1 MQKTVIAC
9 CVGALFAAGTAAA
22 ATHEQ
27 DGKTGIAGEGAA
39 LTVNAQ
45 TDQIGKKPQI
55 IGGWWHYQGQVTTE
69 TNLNHAGATSNLTV
83 SLTNE
88 TQVDEIVGGNYLK
101 MAAALKGK
109 PHTATIGD
117 TNVTINAV
125 KTEYIV
131 AGSKANNAGK
141 GSIVNGNTNLV
152 INDGLIQYEV
162 DETKGAVVG
171 GNYIKAT
178 DKDGG
183 QVSQTNS
190 TVGNTSVTI
199 NGGTVNG
206 SVYGGSYAENYADT
220 DTPHMAL
227 KLTTA
232 NSSLVINGG
241 TFSGYV
247 AAGSGIKGQGTT
259 GTTASTS
266 VTVNAAAGKE
276 ITLQG
281 KPKTDNKD
289 VTTKSILIG
298 GDHVANRGK
307 SVIEGDTSVTVTG
320 EGTITLGDGIVGGS
334 YVAENMMSNAA
345 ASSKEYTASEIKGAT
360 NILVDAAKV
369 TVKDEVIGGTYL
381 RQTVQDTDKDSFVS
395 ATVGSTNLVLK
406 AGTFKSNVIAGG
418 KSNDYTGGLSSDVLG
433 DTSLTITGGTYEA
446 AVLGGGSAKAG
457 QGEDV
462 STKRVV
468 SADVKGTARVN
479 VTGGTLNGIV
489 GGGLSY
495 IYFDNLTDATV
506 KTAVENVSVN
516 ITGGT
521 IKSMNHNSG
530 LDGFG
535 IPATIVGGGVAYS
548 ANTKPNS
555 KAEASV
561 GTVDMTIAGKGVKL
575 SGDIY
580 AGGFAKGVNASS
592 SVNGTRLTIADATL
606 GAAATESTAASTVN
620 VFAGGYAANGATS
633 TVKTSE
639 VTIANSKIFG
649 NVYGGGNKADA
660 QSNVTVENSVI
671 TLDGADVTGI
681 VSTESF
687 ESSVNAALMR
697 LAEADTGAG
706 DAEANK
712 TQRTINLINSKMGT
726 LQISA
731 KQDTETSLYL
741 EGSNTVGAIT
751 GGKASEIVFDGTG
764 TPAGEAILTLT
775 TEDATFDMSG
785 DKDIVARNVAS
796 GTLLVDGKYKTA
808 AETTVTLEN
817 AFGDV
822 VYDLGKDDI
831 NSTDLLLT
839 DAGIVIG
846 TGDTAQTIGASS
858 VKVSESSKTL
868 AEAQLGSVAFVT
880 QGAEFVAD
888 EGMRSIRAAAKEGSF
903 TAFGAMAGG
912 YNRYETGSHVDVEGF
927 SLAVGTAGRINNL
940 TLAGFVEAGWASSE
954 SHVAS
959 TEADA
964 DHDYYG
970 VGAAMRYDFQSPF
983 YLDGAVRLGQISTEF
998 DGSYGTG
1005 TAKYDADGLYA
1016 TAHIGAG
1023 YVFDLTPDVK
1033 LDAYCRYLL
1042 SYVEGDDVTL
1052 ESDAKERFSMDDT
1065 TTHAVRLGARL
1076 EGAFQTF
1083 DWYAGLAYEHVFD
1096 GKAEGELKFAGA
1108 TAALDAPSLKGDS
1121 AIVDLGFTMK
1131 PEANGPWTIGVGLK
1145 GYAGDRRGGTGSV
1158 NVLYTF

>member
-9 CVGALFAAGTAAA
+9 CVGALFAAGTAVA
-22 ATHEQ
+22 ATHTLG
-27 DGKTGIAGEGAA
+27 DKVGIAGEGSA
-39 LTVNAQ
+39 LTVNTQ
-45 TDQIGKKPQI
+45 TQKVTDKSQL
-55 IGGWWHYQGQVTTE
+55 IGGWWHYTDLVTAE
-69 TNLNHAGATSNLTV
+69 TDLNHAGTTSDLTV
-83 SLTNE
+83 DLTNN
-88 TQVDEIVGGNYLK
+88 TQVDEIVGGNYIK
-101 MAAALKGK
+101 QPKGLTDK
-109 PHTATIGD
+109 THEATIGD
-117 TNVTINAV
+117 TKLTVKAV

-131 AGSKANNAGK
+131 AGSKANNTGK
-141 GSIVNGNTNLV
+141 GSIVNGNTTLV
-152 INDGLIQYEV
+152 IEDGIIQYEA
-162 DETKGAVVG
+162 DPSKGAVVG
-171 GNYIKAT
+171 GNYIKSSSPSA
-178 DKDGG
+178 GM
-183 QVSQTNS
+183 VSQTNS
-190 TVGNTSVTI
+190 TVGDTSVTI
-199 NGGTVNG
+199 NGGTFGG
-206 SVYGGSYAENYADT
+206 SVYGSSFAENYAHV
-220 DTPHMAL
+220 DTPDMQL
-227 KLTTA
+227 KLTTG
-232 NSSLVINGG
+232 NSSLQINGG
-241 TFSGYV
+241 TYNGHV
-247 AAGSGIKGQGTT
+247 VAGSGVTGQGTSS
-259 GTTASTS
+259 TAQSAA
-266 VTVNAAAGKE
+266 VTINAAKNKTV
-276 ITLQG
+276 TLG
-281 KPKTDNKD
+281 NN
-289 VTTKSILIG
+289 SILIG
-298 GDHVANRGK
+298 GDYLANRGK
-307 SVIEGDTSVTVTG
+307 SEIEGNTSVTVTG
-320 EGTITLGDGIVGGS
+320 EGTITLGKGIVGGS
-334 YVAENMMSNAA
+334 YVAENMRGNAA
-345 ASSKEYTASEIKGAT
+345 ASGGKYTASEIKGTT
-360 NILVDAAKV
+360 NILVDAANV

-381 RQTVQDTDKDSFVS
+381 RQTVKDTDKDSFVS
-395 ATVGSTNLVLK
+395 ATVGSTNLILK

-418 KSNDYTGGLSSDVLG
+418 KSNDYTGSLSSDVLG
-433 DTSLTITGGTYEA
+433 DTSLNITGGTYEA

-457 QGEDV
+457 QGDA
-462 STKRVV
+462 SNKRDV
-468 SADVKGTARVN
+468 SADVMGTARVN

-495 IYFDNLTDATV
+495 LYTSSALTDAVVT
-506 KTAVENVSVN
+506 THVENVATN

-521 IKSMNHNSG
+521 INTMDHNSG

-535 IPATIVGGGVAYS
+535 IPASVVGGGVAYS
-548 ANTKPNS
+548 KSTVTTNKV
-555 KAEASV
+555 EATV
-561 GTVDMTIAGKGVKL
+561 GNVDMTIAGKGVKL

-580 AGGFAKGVNASS
+580 A
-592 SVNGTRLTIADATL
+592 
-606 GAAATESTAASTVN
+606 
-620 VFAGGYAANGATS
+620 
-633 TVKTSE
+633 
-639 VTIANSKIFG
+639 
-649 NVYGGGNKADA
+649 GGNKADA

-687 ESSVNAALMR
+687 EPSVNAALMR

-741 EGSNTVGAIT
+741 VGSNTVGEIT

-775 TEDATFDMSG
+775 KEGASFDMSG

-822 VYDLGKDDI
+822 VYDLGKDAID
-831 NSTDLLLT
+831 STDLLLT

-846 TGDTAQTIGASS
+846 TGDKAQTIGASS

-868 AEAQLGSVAFVT
+868 AEAQLGSVALVT

-1033 LDAYCRYLL
+1033 LDAYGRYLL

-1131 PEANGPWTIGVGLK
+1131 PETNGPWTIGVGLK

>member
-1 MQKTVIAC
+1 M
-9 CVGALFAAGTAAA
+9 
-22 ATHEQ
+22 
-27 DGKTGIAGEGAA
+27 
-39 LTVNAQ
+39 
-45 TDQIGKKPQI
+45 
-55 IGGWWHYQGQVTTE
+55 
-69 TNLNHAGATSNLTV
+69 
-83 SLTNE
+83 
-88 TQVDEIVGGNYLK
+88 GGNYIK
-101 MAAALKGK
+101 QPKGLTDK
-109 PHTATIGD
+109 THEATIGD
-117 TNVTINAV
+117 TKLTVKAV

-131 AGSKANNAGK
+131 AGSKANNTGK
-141 GSIVNGNTNLV
+141 GSIVNGNTTLV
-152 INDGLIQYEV
+152 IEDGIIQYEAAPS
-162 DETKGAVVG
+162 KGAVVG
-171 GNYIKAT
+171 GNYIKASSPSA
-178 DKDGG
+178 GM
-183 QVSQTNS
+183 VSQTNS
-190 TVGNTSVTI
+190 TVGDTSVTI
-199 NGGTVNG
+199 NGGTFGG
-206 SVYGGSYAENYADT
+206 SVYGSSFAENYAHV
-220 DTPHMAL
+220 DTPDMQL
-227 KLTTA
+227 KLTTG
-232 NSSLVINGG
+232 NSSLQINGG
-241 TFSGYV
+241 TYNGHV
-247 AAGSGIKGQGTT
+247 VAGSGVTGQGTSS
-259 GTTASTS
+259 TAQSAA
-266 VTVNAAAGKE
+266 VTINAAKNKTV
-276 ITLQG
+276 TLG
-281 KPKTDNKD
+281 NN
-289 VTTKSILIG
+289 SILIG
-298 GDHVANRGK
+298 GDYLANRGK
-307 SVIEGDTSVTVTG
+307 SEIEGNTSVTVTG
-320 EGTITLGDGIVGGS
+320 EGTITLGKGIVGGS
-334 YVAENMMSNAA
+334 YVAENMRGNAA
-345 ASSKEYTASEIKGAT
+345 ASGGKYTASEIKGTT
-360 NILVDAAKV
+360 NILVDAANV

-381 RQTVQDTDKDSFVS
+381 RQTVKDTDKDSFVS
-395 ATVGSTNLVLK
+395 ATVGSTNLILK

-418 KSNDYTGGLSSDVLG
+418 KSNDYTGSLSSDVLG
-433 DTSLTITGGTYEA
+433 DTSLNI
-446 AVLGGGSAKAG
+446 
-457 QGEDV
+457 
-462 STKRVV
+462 
-468 SADVKGTARVN
+468 
-479 VTGGTLNGIV
+479 TGGTLNGIV

-495 IYFDNLTDATV
+495 LYTSSALTDAVVT
-506 KTAVENVSVN
+506 THVENVAAN

-521 IKSMNHNSG
+521 INTMDHNSG

-535 IPATIVGGGVAYS
+535 IPASVVGGGVAYS
-548 ANTKPNS
+548 KSTVTTNKV
-555 KAEASV
+555 EATV
-561 GTVDMTIAGKGVKL
+561 GNVDMTIAGKGVKL

-580 AGGFAKGVNASS
+580 AGGFAHGAKTAA
-592 SVNGTRLTIADATL
+592 SVNSTRLTIADATL
-606 GAAATESTAASTVN
+606 GAADSQVN
-620 VFAGGYAANGATS
+620 VFAGGYAALGATS

-687 ESSVNAALMR
+687 EPSVNAALMR

-741 EGSNTVGAIT
+741 VGSNTVGAIT

-775 TEDATFDMSG
+775 KEGASFDMSG

-808 AETTVTLEN
+808 SETTVTLEN

-822 VYDLGKDDI
+822 VYDLGKDAID
-831 NSTDLLLT
+831 STDLLLT

-846 TGDTAQTIGASS
+846 TGDKAQTIGASS

-868 AEAQLGSVAFVT
+868 AEAQLGSVALVT

-1033 LDAYCRYLL
+1033 LDAYGRYLL

-1096 GKAEGELKFAGA
+1096 GEAEGELKFAGA

-1131 PEANGPWTIGVGLK
+1131 PEANGP
-1145 GYAGDRRGGTGSV
+1145 
-1158 NVLYTF
+1158 

>member
-1 MQKTVIAC
+1 M
-9 CVGALFAAGTAAA
+9 
-22 ATHEQ
+22 
-27 DGKTGIAGEGAA
+27 
-39 LTVNAQ
+39 
-45 TDQIGKKPQI
+45 
-55 IGGWWHYQGQVTTE
+55 
-69 TNLNHAGATSNLTV
+69 
-83 SLTNE
+83 
-88 TQVDEIVGGNYLK
+88 GGNYIK
-101 MAAALKGK
+101 QPKGLTDK
-109 PHTATIGD
+109 THEATIGD
-117 TNVTINAV
+117 TKLTVKAV

-131 AGSKANNAGK
+131 AGSKANNTGK
-141 GSIVNGNTNLV
+141 GSIVNGNTTLV
-152 INDGLIQYEV
+152 IEDGIIQYEA
-162 DETKGAVVG
+162 DPSKGAVVG
-171 GNYIKAT
+171 GNYIKASSPSA
-178 DKDGG
+178 GM
-183 QVSQTNS
+183 VSQTNS
-190 TVGNTSVTI
+190 TVGDTSVTI
-199 NGGTVNG
+199 NGGTFGG
-206 SVYGGSYAENYADT
+206 SVYGSSFAENYAHV
-220 DTPHMAL
+220 DTPDMQL
-227 KLTTA
+227 KLTTG
-232 NSSLVINGG
+232 NSSLQINGG
-241 TFSGYV
+241 TYNGHV
-247 AAGSGIKGQGTT
+247 VAGSGVTGQGTSS
-259 GTTASTS
+259 TAQSAA
-266 VTVNAAAGKE
+266 VTINAAKNKTV
-276 ITLQG
+276 TLG
-281 KPKTDNKD
+281 NN
-289 VTTKSILIG
+289 SILIG
-298 GDHVANRGK
+298 GDYLANRGK
-307 SVIEGDTSVTVTG
+307 SEIEGNTSVTVTG
-320 EGTITLGDGIVGGS
+320 EGTITLGKGIVGGS
-334 YVAENMMSNAA
+334 YVAENMRGNAA
-345 ASSKEYTASEIKGAT
+345 ASGGKYTASEIKGTT
-360 NILVDAAKV
+360 NILVDAANV

-381 RQTVQDTDKDSFVS
+381 RQTVKDTDKDSFVS
-395 ATVGSTNLVLK
+395 ATVGSTNLILK

-418 KSNDYTGGLSSDVLG
+418 KSNDYTGSLSSDVLG
-433 DTSLTITGGTYEA
+433 DTSLNI
-446 AVLGGGSAKAG
+446 
-457 QGEDV
+457 
-462 STKRVV
+462 
-468 SADVKGTARVN
+468 
-479 VTGGTLNGIV
+479 TGGTLNGI

-495 IYFDNLTDATV
+495 LYTSSALTDAVVT
-506 KTAVENVSVN
+506 THVENVAAN

-521 IKSMNHNSG
+521 INTMDHNSG

-535 IPATIVGGGVAYS
+535 IPASVVGGGVAYS
-548 ANTKPNS
+548 KSTVTTNKV
-555 KAEASV
+555 EATV
-561 GTVDMTIAGKGVKL
+561 GNVDMTIAGKGVKL

-580 AGGFAKGVNASS
+580 AGGFAHGAKTAA
-592 SVNGTRLTIADATL
+592 SVNSTRLTIADATL
-606 GAAATESTAASTVN
+606 GAADFQVN
-620 VFAGGYAANGATS
+620 VFAGGYAALGATS

-687 ESSVNAALMR
+687 EPSVNAALMR

-741 EGSNTVGAIT
+741 VGSNTVGEIT

-775 TEDATFDMSG
+775 KEGASFDMSG

-822 VYDLGKDDI
+822 VYDLGKDAID
-831 NSTDLLLT
+831 STDLLLT

-846 TGDTAQTIGASS
+846 TGDKAQTIGASS

-868 AEAQLGSVAFVT
+868 AEAQLGSVALVT

-1033 LDAYCRYLL
+1033 LDAYGRYLL

>member
-9 CVGALFAAGTAAA
+9 CVGALFAAGTAVA
-22 ATHEQ
+22 ATHTLG
-27 DGKTGIAGEGAA
+27 DKVGIAGEGSA
-39 LTVNAQ
+39 LTVNTQ
-45 TDQIGKKPQI
+45 TQKVTDKSQL
-55 IGGWWHYQGQVTTE
+55 IGGWWHYTDLVTAE
-69 TNLNHAGATSNLTV
+69 TDLNHAGTTSDLTV
-83 SLTNE
+83 DLTNN
-88 TQVDEIVGGNYLK
+88 TQVDEIVGGNYIK
-101 MAAALKGK
+101 QPKGLTDK
-109 PHTATIGD
+109 THEATIGD
-117 TNVTINAV
+117 TKLTVKAV

-131 AGSKANNAGK
+131 AGSKANNTGK
-141 GSIVNGNTNLV
+141 GSIVNGNTTLV
-152 INDGLIQYEV
+152 IEDGIIQYEA
-162 DETKGAVVG
+162 DPSKGAVVG
-171 GNYIKAT
+171 GNYIKSSSPSA
-178 DKDGG
+178 GM
-183 QVSQTNS
+183 VSQTNS
-190 TVGNTSVTI
+190 TVGDTSVTI
-199 NGGTVNG
+199 NGGTFGG
-206 SVYGGSYAENYADT
+206 SVYGSSFAENYAHV
-220 DTPHMAL
+220 DTPDMQL
-227 KLTTA
+227 KLTTG
-232 NSSLVINGG
+232 NSSLQINGG
-241 TFSGYV
+241 TYNGHV
-247 AAGSGIKGQGTT
+247 VAGSGVTGQGTSS
-259 GTTASTS
+259 TAQSAA
-266 VTVNAAAGKE
+266 VTINAAKNKTV
-276 ITLQG
+276 TLG
-281 KPKTDNKD
+281 NN
-289 VTTKSILIG
+289 SILIG
-298 GDHVANRGK
+298 GDYLANRGK
-307 SVIEGDTSVTVTG
+307 SEIEGNTSVTVTG
-320 EGTITLGDGIVGGS
+320 EGTITLGKGIVGGS
-334 YVAENMMSNAA
+334 YVAENMRGNAA
-345 ASSKEYTASEIKGAT
+345 ASGGKYTASEIKGTT
-360 NILVDAAKV
+360 NILVDAANV

-381 RQTVQDTDKDSFVS
+381 RQTVKDTDKDSFVS
-395 ATVGSTNLVLK
+395 ATVGSTNLILK

-418 KSNDYTGGLSSDVLG
+418 KSNDYTGSLSSDVLG
-433 DTSLTITGGTYEA
+433 DTSLNITGGTYEA

-457 QGEDV
+457 QGDA
-462 STKRVV
+462 SNKRDV
-468 SADVKGTARVN
+468 SADVMGTAH
-479 VTGGTLNGIV
+479 
-489 GGGLSY
+489 
-495 IYFDNLTDATV
+495 
-506 KTAVENVSVN
+506 VENVAAN

-521 IKSMNHNSG
+521 INTMDHNSG

-535 IPATIVGGGVAYS
+535 IPASVVGGGVAYS
-548 ANTKPNS
+548 KSTVTTNKV
-555 KAEASV
+555 EATV
-561 GTVDMTIAGKGVKL
+561 GNVDMTIAGKGVKL

-580 AGGFAKGVNASS
+580 AGGFAHGAKTAA
-592 SVNGTRLTIADATL
+592 SVNSTRLTIADATL
-606 GAAATESTAASTVN
+606 GAADFQVN
-620 VFAGGYAANGATS
+620 VFAGGYAALGATS

-687 ESSVNAALMR
+687 EPSVNAALMR

-741 EGSNTVGAIT
+741 VGSNTVGEIT

-775 TEDATFDMSG
+775 KEGASFDMSG

-822 VYDLGKDDI
+822 VYDLGKDAID
-831 NSTDLLLT
+831 STDLLLT

-846 TGDTAQTIGASS
+846 TGDKAQTIGASS

-868 AEAQLGSVAFVT
+868 SEAQLGSVALVT

-1033 LDAYCRYLL
+1033 LDAYGRYLL

-1108 TAALDAPSLKGDS
+1108 TAALDAPSLKDDS

>member
-1 MQKTVIAC
+1 M
-9 CVGALFAAGTAAA
+9 
-22 ATHEQ
+22 
-27 DGKTGIAGEGAA
+27 
-39 LTVNAQ
+39 
-45 TDQIGKKPQI
+45 
-55 IGGWWHYQGQVTTE
+55 
-69 TNLNHAGATSNLTV
+69 
-83 SLTNE
+83 
-88 TQVDEIVGGNYLK
+88 GGNYIK
-101 MAAALKGK
+101 QPKGLTDK
-109 PHTATIGD
+109 THEATIGD
-117 TNVTINAV
+117 TKLTVKAV

-131 AGSKANNAGK
+131 AGSKANNTGK
-141 GSIVNGNTNLV
+141 GSIVNGNTTLV
-152 INDGLIQYEV
+152 IEDGIIQYEAAPS
-162 DETKGAVVG
+162 KGAVVG
-171 GNYIKAT
+171 GNYIKASSPSA
-178 DKDGG
+178 GM
-183 QVSQTNS
+183 VSQTNS
-190 TVGNTSVTI
+190 TVGDTSVTI
-199 NGGTVNG
+199 NGGTFGG
-206 SVYGGSYAENYADT
+206 SVYGSSFAENYAHV
-220 DTPHMAL
+220 DTPDMQL
-227 KLTTA
+227 KLTTG
-232 NSSLVINGG
+232 NSSLQINGG
-241 TFSGYV
+241 TYNGHV
-247 AAGSGIKGQGTT
+247 VAGSGVTGQGTSS
-259 GTTASTS
+259 TAQSAA
-266 VTVNAAAGKE
+266 VTINAAKNKTV
-276 ITLQG
+276 TLG
-281 KPKTDNKD
+281 NN
-289 VTTKSILIG
+289 SILIG
-298 GDHVANRGK
+298 GDYLANRGK
-307 SVIEGDTSVTVTG
+307 SEIEGNTSVTVTG
-320 EGTITLGDGIVGGS
+320 EGTITLGKGIVGGS
-334 YVAENMMSNAA
+334 YVAENMRGNAA
-345 ASSKEYTASEIKGAT
+345 ASGGKYTASEIKGTT
-360 NILVDAAKV
+360 NILVDAANV

-381 RQTVQDTDKDSFVS
+381 RQTVKDTDKDSFVS
-395 ATVGSTNLVLK
+395 ATVGSTNLILK
-406 AGTFKSNVIAGG
+406 AGTFKANVIAGG
-418 KSNDYTGGLSSDVLG
+418 KSNDYTGSLSSDVLG
-433 DTSLTITGGTYEA
+433 DTSLNI
-446 AVLGGGSAKAG
+446 
-457 QGEDV
+457 
-462 STKRVV
+462 
-468 SADVKGTARVN
+468 
-479 VTGGTLNGIV
+479 TGGTLNGIV

-495 IYFDNLTDATV
+495 LYTSSALTDAVVT
-506 KTAVENVSVN
+506 THVENVAAN

-521 IKSMNHNSG
+521 INTMDHNSG

-535 IPATIVGGGVAYS
+535 IPASVVGGGVAYS
-548 ANTKPNS
+548 KSTVTTNKV
-555 KAEASV
+555 EATV
-561 GTVDMTIAGKGVKL
+561 GNVDMTIAGKGVKL

-580 AGGFAKGVNASS
+580 AGGFAHGAKTAA
-592 SVNGTRLTIADATL
+592 SVNSTRLTIADATL
-606 GAAATESTAASTVN
+606 GAADSQVN
-620 VFAGGYAANGATS
+620 VFAGGYAALGATS

-687 ESSVNAALMR
+687 EPSVNAALMR

-741 EGSNTVGAIT
+741 VGSNTVGEIT

-775 TEDATFDMSG
+775 KEGASFDMSG

-822 VYDLGKDDI
+822 VYDLGKDAID
-831 NSTDLLLT
+831 STDLLLT

-846 TGDTAQTIGASS
+846 TGDKAQTIGASS

-868 AEAQLGSVAFVT
+868 AEAQLGSVALVT

-964 DHDYYG
+964 AHDYYG

-1033 LDAYCRYLL
+1033 LDAYGRYLL

-1096 GKAEGELKFAGA
+1096 GKAKGELKFAGA
-1108 TAALDAPSLKGDS
+1108 TAALDAPSLKDDS

>member
-9 CVGALFAAGTAAA
+9 CVGALFAAGTAVA
-22 ATHEQ
+22 ATHTLG
-27 DGKTGIAGEGAA
+27 DKVGIAGEGSA
-39 LTVNAQ
+39 LTVNTQ
-45 TDQIGKKPQI
+45 TQKVTDKSQL
-55 IGGWWHYQGQVTTE
+55 IGGWWHYTDLVTAE
-69 TNLNHAGATSNLTV
+69 TDLNHAGTTSDLTV
-83 SLTNE
+83 DLTNN
-88 TQVDEIVGGNYLK
+88 TQVDEIVGGNYIKQPTGLADK
-101 MAAALKGK
+101 A
-109 PHTATIGD
+109 HEATIGD
-117 TNVTINAV
+117 TKLTVKAV

-131 AGSKANNAGK
+131 AGSKANNTGK
-141 GSIVNGNTNLV
+141 GSIVNGNTTLV
-152 INDGLIQYEV
+152 IEDGIIQYEA
-162 DETKGAVVG
+162 DPSKGAVVG
-171 GNYIKAT
+171 GNYIKASSPSV
-178 DKDGG
+178 GM
-183 QVSQTNS
+183 VSQTNS
-190 TVGNTSVTI
+190 TVGDTSVTI
-199 NGGTVNG
+199 NGGTFGG
-206 SVYGGSYAENYADT
+206 SVYGGSFAENYAYVE
-220 DTPHMAL
+220 TPDMLL
-227 KLTTA
+227 KLTTG
-232 NSSLVINGG
+232 NSSLLINNG
-241 TFSGYV
+241 TYNGHV
-247 AAGSGIKGQGTT
+247 VAGSGVTGQGTSS
-259 GTTASTS
+259 TAQSTA
-266 VTVNAAAGKE
+266 VTINAAKDKTVTLGK
-276 ITLQG
+276 
-281 KPKTDNKD
+281 D
-289 VTTKSILIG
+289 SILIG
-298 GDHVANRGK
+298 GDYIANRGN
-307 SVIEGDTSVTVTG
+307 SVIEGNTSVTVTG
-320 EGTITLGDGIVGGS
+320 EGTITLGKGIVGGS
-334 YVAENMMSNAA
+334 YVAENMRGNAA
-345 ASSKEYTASEIKGAT
+345 ASGGKYTASEIKGTT
-360 NILVDAAKV
+360 NILVDAANV
-369 TVKDEVIGGTYL
+369 TVNDEVIGGTYL
-381 RQTVQDTDKDSFVS
+381 RQTVKDTDEDSFVS
-395 ATVGSTNLVLK
+395 ATVGSTNLILK

-418 KSNDYTGGLSSDVLG
+418 KSNDYTGGLSSGVLG

-457 QGEDV
+457 QADANN
-462 STKRVV
+462 KRVV
-468 SADVKGTARVN
+468 SANVNGTARVN

-489 GGGLSY
+489 GDGLSY

-506 KTAVENVSVN
+506 KTAVENISIN

-521 IKSMNHNSG
+521 IESMNHNSG

-575 SGDIY
+575 SGNIY

-606 GAAATESTAASTVN
+606 GAENSKVN

-660 QSNVTVENSVI
+660 LSNVTVENSVI

-681 VSTESF
+681 VSTESL
-687 ESSVNAALMR
+687 EPSINAALMR

-741 EGSNTVGAIT
+741 EGSNTVGEIT
-751 GGKASEIVFDGTG
+751 GGQASEIVFDGTG
-764 TPAGEAILTLT
+764 TSAGGAILTLT
-775 TEDATFDMSG
+775 KEGASFDMSG

-796 GTLLVDGKYKTA
+796 GTLLVDGKYTTA

-822 VYDLGKDDI
+822 VYDLGKVAID
-831 NSTDLLLT
+831 SADLLLT

-868 AEAQLGSVAFVT
+868 AEAQLGSVDFVT

-1023 YVFDLTPDVK
+1023 YLFDLTPGVK
-1033 LDAYCRYLL
+1033 LDAYGRYLL

>member
-1 MQKTVIAC
+1 M
-9 CVGALFAAGTAAA
+9 
-22 ATHEQ
+22 
-27 DGKTGIAGEGAA
+27 
-39 LTVNAQ
+39 
-45 TDQIGKKPQI
+45 
-55 IGGWWHYQGQVTTE
+55 
-69 TNLNHAGATSNLTV
+69 
-83 SLTNE
+83 
-88 TQVDEIVGGNYLK
+88 GGNYIK
-101 MAAALKGK
+101 QPKGLTDK
-109 PHTATIGD
+109 THEATIGD
-117 TNVTINAV
+117 TKLTVKAV

-131 AGSKANNAGK
+131 AGSKANNTGK
-141 GSIVNGNTNLV
+141 GSIVNGNTTLV
-152 INDGLIQYEV
+152 IEDGIIQYEA
-162 DETKGAVVG
+162 DPSKGAVVG
-171 GNYIKAT
+171 GNYIKASSPSA
-178 DKDGG
+178 GM
-183 QVSQTNS
+183 VSQTNS
-190 TVGNTSVTI
+190 TVGDTSVTI
-199 NGGTVNG
+199 NGGTFGG
-206 SVYGGSYAENYADT
+206 SVYGSSFAENYAHV
-220 DTPHMAL
+220 DTPDMQL
-227 KLTTA
+227 KLTTG
-232 NSSLVINGG
+232 NSSLQINGG
-241 TFSGYV
+241 TYNGHV
-247 AAGSGIKGQGTT
+247 VAGSGVTGQGTSS
-259 GTTASTS
+259 TAQSAA
-266 VTVNAAAGKE
+266 VTINAAKNKTV
-276 ITLQG
+276 TLG
-281 KPKTDNKD
+281 NN
-289 VTTKSILIG
+289 SILIG
-298 GDHVANRGK
+298 GDYLANRGK
-307 SVIEGDTSVTVTG
+307 SEIEGNTSVTVTG
-320 EGTITLGDGIVGGS
+320 EGTITLGKGIVGGS
-334 YVAENMMSNAA
+334 YVAENMRGNAA
-345 ASSKEYTASEIKGAT
+345 ASGGKYTASEIKGTT
-360 NILVDAAKV
+360 NILVDAANV

-381 RQTVQDTDKDSFVS
+381 RQTVKDTDKDSFVS
-395 ATVGSTNLVLK
+395 ATVGSTNLILK

-418 KSNDYTGGLSSDVLG
+418 KSNDYTGSLSSDVLG
-433 DTSLTITGGTYEA
+433 DTSLNI
-446 AVLGGGSAKAG
+446 
-457 QGEDV
+457 
-462 STKRVV
+462 
-468 SADVKGTARVN
+468 
-479 VTGGTLNGIV
+479 TGGTLNGI

-495 IYFDNLTDATV
+495 LYTSSALTDAVVT
-506 KTAVENVSVN
+506 THVENVAAN
-516 ITGGT
+516 ITSGT
-521 IKSMNHNSG
+521 INTMDHNSG

-535 IPATIVGGGVAYS
+535 IPASVVGGGVAYS
-548 ANTKPNS
+548 KSTVTTNKV
-555 KAEASV
+555 EATV
-561 GTVDMTIAGKGVKL
+561 GNVDMTIAGKGVKL

-580 AGGFAKGVNASS
+580 AGGFAHGAKTAA
-592 SVNGTRLTIADATL
+592 SVNSTRLTIADATL
-606 GAAATESTAASTVN
+606 GAADFQVN
-620 VFAGGYAANGATS
+620 VFAGGYAALGATS

-687 ESSVNAALMR
+687 EPSVNAALMR

-741 EGSNTVGAIT
+741 VGSNTVGEIT

-775 TEDATFDMSG
+775 KEGASFDMSG

-822 VYDLGKDDI
+822 VYDLGKDAID
-831 NSTDLLLT
+831 STDLLLT

-846 TGDTAQTIGASS
+846 TGDKAQTIGASS

-868 AEAQLGSVAFVT
+868 AEAQLGSVALVT

-1033 LDAYCRYLL
+1033 LDAYGRYLL

-1096 GKAEGELKFAGA
+1096 GKAKGELKFAGA
-1108 TAALDAPSLKGDS
+1108 TAALDAPSLKDDS

>member
-1 MQKTVIAC
+1 M
-9 CVGALFAAGTAAA
+9 
-22 ATHEQ
+22 
-27 DGKTGIAGEGAA
+27 
-39 LTVNAQ
+39 
-45 TDQIGKKPQI
+45 
-55 IGGWWHYQGQVTTE
+55 
-69 TNLNHAGATSNLTV
+69 
-83 SLTNE
+83 
-88 TQVDEIVGGNYLK
+88 GGNYIK
-101 MAAALKGK
+101 QSKGLTDK
-109 PHTATIGD
+109 THEATIGD
-117 TNVTINAV
+117 TKLTVKAV

-131 AGSKANNAGK
+131 AGSKANNTGK
-141 GSIVNGNTNLV
+141 GSIVNGNTTLV
-152 INDGLIQYEV
+152 IEDGIIQYEA
-162 DETKGAVVG
+162 DPSKGAVVG
-171 GNYIKAT
+171 GNYIKASSPSA
-178 DKDGG
+178 GM
-183 QVSQTNS
+183 VSQTNS
-190 TVGNTSVTI
+190 TVGDTSVTI
-199 NGGTVNG
+199 NGGTFGG
-206 SVYGGSYAENYADT
+206 SVYGSSFAENYAHV
-220 DTPHMAL
+220 DTPDMQL
-227 KLTTA
+227 KLTTG
-232 NSSLVINGG
+232 NSSLQINGG
-241 TFSGYV
+241 TYNGHV
-247 AAGSGIKGQGTT
+247 VAGSGVTGQGTSS
-259 GTTASTS
+259 TAQSAA
-266 VTVNAAAGKE
+266 VTINAAKNKTV
-276 ITLQG
+276 TLG
-281 KPKTDNKD
+281 NN
-289 VTTKSILIG
+289 SILIG
-298 GDHVANRGK
+298 GDYLANRGK
-307 SVIEGDTSVTVTG
+307 SEIEGNTSVTVTG
-320 EGTITLGDGIVGGS
+320 EGTITLGKGIVGGS
-334 YVAENMMSNAA
+334 YVAENMRGNAA
-345 ASSKEYTASEIKGAT
+345 ASGGKYTASEIKGTT
-360 NILVDAAKV
+360 NILVDAANV

-381 RQTVQDTDKDSFVS
+381 RQTVKDTDKDSFVS
-395 ATVGSTNLVLK
+395 ATVGSTNLILK

-418 KSNDYTGGLSSDVLG
+418 KSNDYTGSLSSDVLG
-433 DTSLTITGGTYEA
+433 DTSLNI
-446 AVLGGGSAKAG
+446 
-457 QGEDV
+457 
-462 STKRVV
+462 
-468 SADVKGTARVN
+468 
-479 VTGGTLNGIV
+479 TGGTLNGIV

-495 IYFDNLTDATV
+495 LYTSSALTDAVVT
-506 KTAVENVSVN
+506 THVENVAAN

-521 IKSMNHNSG
+521 INTMDHNSG

-535 IPATIVGGGVAYS
+535 IPASVVGGGVAYS
-548 ANTKPNS
+548 KSTVTTNKV
-555 KAEASV
+555 EATV
-561 GTVDMTIAGKGVKL
+561 GNVDMTIAGKGVKL

-580 AGGFAKGVNASS
+580 AGGFAHGAKTAA
-592 SVNGTRLTIADATL
+592 SVNSTRLTIADATL
-606 GAAATESTAASTVN
+606 GAADFQVN
-620 VFAGGYAANGATS
+620 VFAGGYAALGATS

-687 ESSVNAALMR
+687 EPSVNAALMR

-741 EGSNTVGAIT
+741 VGSNTVGEIT

-775 TEDATFDMSG
+775 KEGASFDMSG

-822 VYDLGKDDI
+822 VYDLGKDAID
-831 NSTDLLLT
+831 STDLLLT

-846 TGDTAQTIGASS
+846 TGDKAQTIGASS

-868 AEAQLGSVAFVT
+868 AEAQLGSVALVT

-1033 LDAYCRYLL
+1033 LDAYGRYLL

-1096 GKAEGELKFAGA
+1096 GKAKGELKFAGA
-1108 TAALDAPSLKGDS
+1108 TAALDAPSLKDDS

>member
-22 ATHEQ
+22 ATHDQ
-27 DGKTGIAGEGAA
+27 DGKTGIAGEGSA

-45 TDQIGKKPQI
+45 TPQVGENTQI
-55 IGGWWHYQGQVTTE
+55 IGGWWHYQGQVTAE
-69 TNLNHAGATSNLTV
+69 TDLNHAGSTSDLTV
-83 SLTNE
+83 DLTNE
-88 TQVDEIVGGNYLK
+88 KQVDEIVGGNYIKQPTGLADK
-101 MAAALKGK
+101 T
-109 PHTATIGD
+109 HEATIGD
-117 TNVTINAV
+117 TKLTVRAV
-125 KTEYIV
+125 KAEYIV
-131 AGSKANNAGK
+131 AGSKANNMGK
-141 GSIVNGNTNLV
+141 GSIVNGITTLV
-152 INDGLIQYEV
+152 IEDVFIEYAA
-162 DETKGAVVG
+162 DPSKGAVVG
-171 GNYIKAT
+171 GNYIKASSPSA
-178 DKDGG
+178 GM
-183 QVSQTNS
+183 VSQTNS
-190 TVGNTSVTI
+190 TVGDTSVTI
-199 NGGTVNG
+199 NGGTVKG
-206 SVYGGSYAENYADT
+206 SVYGGSFAENYAHVE
-220 DTPHMAL
+220 TPDMQL
-227 KLTTA
+227 KLTTG
-232 NSSLVINGG
+232 NSSLQINGG
-241 TFSGYV
+241 TYNGHV
-247 AAGSGIKGQGTT
+247 VAGSGVTGQGTSS
-259 GTTASTS
+259 TAQSAA
-266 VTVNAAAGKE
+266 VTINAAKNKTV
-276 ITLQG
+276 TLG
-281 KPKTDNKD
+281 NN
-289 VTTKSILIG
+289 SILIG
-298 GDHVANRGK
+298 GDYLANRGK
-307 SVIEGDTSVTVTG
+307 SEIEGNTSVTVTG
-320 EGTITLGDGIVGGS
+320 EGTITLGKGTVGGR
-334 YVAENMMSNAA
+334 YVAENMRGTGG
-345 ASSKEYTASEIKGAT
+345 KYTASEIKGTT
-360 NILVDAAKV
+360 NILVDAANV
-369 TVKDEVIGGTYL
+369 TVNDEVIGGTYL
-381 RQTVQDTDKDSFVS
+381 RQTVKDTDKDSFVS
-395 ATVGSTNLVLK
+395 ATVGSTNLILK

-489 GGGLSY
+489 GGALSY

-521 IKSMNHNSG
+521 IESMNHNSG

-687 ESSVNAALMR
+687 EPSVNAALMR

-751 GGKASEIVFDGTG
+751 GGQASEIVFDGTG

-775 TEDATFDMSG
+775 KEGASFDMSG

-808 AETTVTLEN
+808 AETTVPLEN

-822 VYDLGKDDI
+822 VYDLGKGAID
-831 NSTDLLLT
+831 STDLLLT

-983 YLDGAVRLGQISTEF
+983 YLDGAVRLGQISTKF

-1033 LDAYCRYLL
+1033 VDAYGRYLL

>member
-1 MQKTVIAC
+1 M
-9 CVGALFAAGTAAA
+9 
-22 ATHEQ
+22 
-27 DGKTGIAGEGAA
+27 
-39 LTVNAQ
+39 
-45 TDQIGKKPQI
+45 
-55 IGGWWHYQGQVTTE
+55 
-69 TNLNHAGATSNLTV
+69 
-83 SLTNE
+83 
-88 TQVDEIVGGNYLK
+88 GGNYIK
-101 MAAALKGK
+101 QPKGLTDK
-109 PHTATIGD
+109 THEATIGD
-117 TNVTINAV
+117 TKLTVKAV

-131 AGSKANNAGK
+131 AGSKANNTGK
-141 GSIVNGNTNLV
+141 GSIVNGNTTLV
-152 INDGLIQYEV
+152 IEDGIIQYEA
-162 DETKGAVVG
+162 DPSKGAVVG
-171 GNYIKAT
+171 GNYIKASSPSA
-178 DKDGG
+178 GM
-183 QVSQTNS
+183 VSQTNS
-190 TVGNTSVTI
+190 TVGDTSVTI
-199 NGGTVNG
+199 NGGTFGG
-206 SVYGGSYAENYADT
+206 SVYGSSFAENYAHV
-220 DTPHMAL
+220 DTPDMQL
-227 KLTTA
+227 KLTTG
-232 NSSLVINGG
+232 NSSLQINGG
-241 TFSGYV
+241 TYNGHV
-247 AAGSGIKGQGTT
+247 VAGSGVTGQGTSS
-259 GTTASTS
+259 TAQSAA
-266 VTVNAAAGKE
+266 VTINAAKNKTV
-276 ITLQG
+276 TLG
-281 KPKTDNKD
+281 NN
-289 VTTKSILIG
+289 SILIG
-298 GDHVANRGK
+298 GDYLANRGK
-307 SVIEGDTSVTVTG
+307 SEIEGNTSVTVTG
-320 EGTITLGDGIVGGS
+320 EGTITLGKGIVGGS
-334 YVAENMMSNAA
+334 YVAENMRGNAA
-345 ASSKEYTASEIKGAT
+345 ASGGKYTASEIKGTT
-360 NILVDAAKV
+360 NILVDAANV

-381 RQTVQDTDKDSFVS
+381 RQTVKDTDKDSFVS
-395 ATVGSTNLVLK
+395 ATVGSTNLILK

-418 KSNDYTGGLSSDVLG
+418 KSNDYTGSLSSDVLG
-433 DTSLTITGGTYEA
+433 DTSLNI
-446 AVLGGGSAKAG
+446 
-457 QGEDV
+457 
-462 STKRVV
+462 
-468 SADVKGTARVN
+468 
-479 VTGGTLNGIV
+479 TGGTLNGI

-495 IYFDNLTDATV
+495 LYTSSALTDAVVT
-506 KTAVENVSVN
+506 THVENVAAN

-521 IKSMNHNSG
+521 INTMDHNSG

-535 IPATIVGGGVAYS
+535 IPASVVGGGVAYS
-548 ANTKPNS
+548 KSTVTTNKV
-555 KAEASV
+555 EATV
-561 GTVDMTIAGKGVKL
+561 GNVDMTIAGKGVKL

-580 AGGFAKGVNASS
+580 AGGFAHGAKTAA
-592 SVNGTRLTIADATL
+592 SVNSTRLTIADATL
-606 GAAATESTAASTVN
+606 GAADFQVN
-620 VFAGGYAANGATS
+620 VFAGGYAALGATS

-687 ESSVNAALMR
+687 EPSVNAALMR

-741 EGSNTVGAIT
+741 VGSNTVGEIT

-775 TEDATFDMSG
+775 KEGASFDMSG

-822 VYDLGKDDI
+822 VYDLGKDAID
-831 NSTDLLLT
+831 STDLLLT

-846 TGDTAQTIGASS
+846 TGDKAQTIGASS

-868 AEAQLGSVAFVT
+868 AEAQLGSVALVT

-1005 TAKYDADGLYA
+1005 TAKYDADGFYA

-1033 LDAYCRYLL
+1033 LDAYGRYLL

-1096 GKAEGELKFAGA
+1096 GKAKGELKFAGA
-1108 TAALDAPSLKGDS
+1108 TAALDAPSLKDDS

>member
-1 MQKTVIAC
+1 MLLKLTTGNSSLLINNGTYNGHV
-9 CVGALFAAGTAAA
+9 VAGSGVTGQGTSSTA
-22 ATHEQ
+22 Q
-27 DGKTGIAGEGAA
+27 
-39 LTVNAQ
+39 
-45 TDQIGKKPQI
+45 
-55 IGGWWHYQGQVTTE
+55 
-69 TNLNHAGATSNLTV
+69 S
-83 SLTNE
+83 
-88 TQVDEIVGGNYLK
+88 
-101 MAAALKGK
+101 
-109 PHTATIGD
+109 TA
-117 TNVTINAV
+117 VTINAAKD
-125 KTEYIV
+125 KTV
-131 AGSKANNAGK
+131 TLGK
-141 GSIVNGNTNLV
+141 
-152 INDGLIQYEV
+152 D
-162 DETKGAVVG
+162 
-171 GNYIKAT
+171 
-178 DKDGG
+178 
-183 QVSQTNS
+183 
-190 TVGNTSVTI
+190 
-199 NGGTVNG
+199 
-206 SVYGGSYAENYADT
+206 
-220 DTPHMAL
+220 
-227 KLTTA
+227 
-232 NSSLVINGG
+232 
-241 TFSGYV
+241 
-247 AAGSGIKGQGTT
+247 
-259 GTTASTS
+259 
-266 VTVNAAAGKE
+266 
-276 ITLQG
+276 
-281 KPKTDNKD
+281 
-289 VTTKSILIG
+289 SILIG
-298 GDHVANRGK
+298 GDYIANRGN
-307 SVIEGDTSVTVTG
+307 SVIEGNTSVTVTG
-320 EGTITLGDGIVGGS
+320 EGTITLGKGIVGGS
-334 YVAENMMSNAA
+334 YVAENMRGNAA
-345 ASSKEYTASEIKGAT
+345 ASGGKYTASEIKGTT
-360 NILVDAAKV
+360 NILVDAANV
-369 TVKDEVIGGTYL
+369 TVNDEVIGGTYL
-381 RQTVQDTDKDSFVS
+381 RQTVKDTDEDSFVS
-395 ATVGSTNLVLK
+395 ATVGSTNLILK

-418 KSNDYTGGLSSDVLG
+418 KSNDYTGGLSSGVLG

-457 QGEDV
+457 QADANN
-462 STKRVV
+462 KRVV
-468 SADVKGTARVN
+468 SANVNGTARVN

-506 KTAVENVSVN
+506 KTAVENVSIN

-521 IKSMNHNSG
+521 IESMNHNSG

-575 SGDIY
+575 SGNIY
-580 AGGFAKGVNASS
+580 
-592 SVNGTRLTIADATL
+592 
-606 GAAATESTAASTVN
+606 
-620 VFAGGYAANGATS
+620 AGGYAANGATS

-660 QSNVTVENSVI
+660 LSNVTVENSVI

-681 VSTESF
+681 VSTESL
-687 ESSVNAALMR
+687 EPSVNAALMR

-741 EGSNTVGAIT
+741 EGSNTVGEIT
-751 GGKASEIVFDGTG
+751 GGQASEIVFDGTG
-764 TPAGEAILTLT
+764 TSAGGAILTLT
-775 TEDATFDMSG
+775 KEGASFDMSG

-796 GTLLVDGKYKTA
+796 GTLLVDGKYTTA

-822 VYDLGKDDI
+822 VYDLGKVAID
-831 NSTDLLLT
+831 SADLLLT

-846 TGDTAQTIGASS
+846 TGDTVQTIGASS

-1023 YVFDLTPDVK
+1023 YLFDLTPGVK
-1033 LDAYCRYLL
+1033 LDAYGRYLL

>member
-1 MQKTVIAC
+1 M
-9 CVGALFAAGTAAA
+9 
-22 ATHEQ
+22 
-27 DGKTGIAGEGAA
+27 
-39 LTVNAQ
+39 
-45 TDQIGKKPQI
+45 
-55 IGGWWHYQGQVTTE
+55 
-69 TNLNHAGATSNLTV
+69 
-83 SLTNE
+83 
-88 TQVDEIVGGNYLK
+88 GGNYIK
-101 MAAALKGK
+101 QPKGLTDK
-109 PHTATIGD
+109 THEATIGD
-117 TNVTINAV
+117 TKLV

-131 AGSKANNAGK
+131 AGSKANNTGK
-141 GSIVNGNTNLV
+141 GSIVNGNTTLV
-152 INDGLIQYEV
+152 IEDGIIQYEA
-162 DETKGAVVG
+162 DPSKGAVVG
-171 GNYIKAT
+171 GNYIKASSPSA
-178 DKDGG
+178 GM
-183 QVSQTNS
+183 VSQTNS
-190 TVGNTSVTI
+190 TVGDTSVTI
-199 NGGTVNG
+199 NGGTFGG
-206 SVYGGSYAENYADT
+206 SVYGSSFAENYAHV
-220 DTPHMAL
+220 DTPDMQL
-227 KLTTA
+227 KLTTG
-232 NSSLVINGG
+232 NSSLQINGG
-241 TFSGYV
+241 TYNGHV
-247 AAGSGIKGQGTT
+247 VAGSGVTGQGTSS
-259 GTTASTS
+259 TAQSAA
-266 VTVNAAAGKE
+266 VTINAAKNKTV
-276 ITLQG
+276 TLG
-281 KPKTDNKD
+281 NN
-289 VTTKSILIG
+289 SILIG
-298 GDHVANRGK
+298 GDYLANRGK
-307 SVIEGDTSVTVTG
+307 SEIEGNTSVTVTG
-320 EGTITLGDGIVGGS
+320 EGTITLGKGIVGGS
-334 YVAENMMSNAA
+334 YVAENMRGNAA
-345 ASSKEYTASEIKGAT
+345 ASGGKYTASEIKGTT
-360 NILVDAAKV
+360 NILVDAANV

-381 RQTVQDTDKDSFVS
+381 RQTVKDTDKDSFVS
-395 ATVGSTNLVLK
+395 ATVGSTNLILK
-406 AGTFKSNVIAGG
+406 AGTFKANVIAGG
-418 KSNDYTGGLSSDVLG
+418 KSNDYTGSLSSDVLG
-433 DTSLTITGGTYEA
+433 DTSLNI
-446 AVLGGGSAKAG
+446 
-457 QGEDV
+457 
-462 STKRVV
+462 
-468 SADVKGTARVN
+468 
-479 VTGGTLNGIV
+479 TGGTLNGIV

-495 IYFDNLTDATV
+495 LYTSSALTDAVVT
-506 KTAVENVSVN
+506 THVENVAAN

-521 IKSMNHNSG
+521 INTMDHNSG

-535 IPATIVGGGVAYS
+535 IPASVVGGGVAYS
-548 ANTKPNS
+548 KSTVTTNKV
-555 KAEASV
+555 EATV
-561 GTVDMTIAGKGVKL
+561 GNVDMTIAGKGVKL

-580 AGGFAKGVNASS
+580 AGGFAHGAKTAA
-592 SVNGTRLTIADATL
+592 SVNSTRLTIADATL
-606 GAAATESTAASTVN
+606 GAADSQVN
-620 VFAGGYAANGATS
+620 VFAGGYAALGATS

-687 ESSVNAALMR
+687 EPSVNAALMR

-741 EGSNTVGAIT
+741 VGSNTVGEIT

-775 TEDATFDMSG
+775 KEGASFDMSG

-822 VYDLGKDDI
+822 VYDLGKDAID
-831 NSTDLLLT
+831 STDLLLT
-839 DAGIVIG
+839 DAGIVNG
-846 TGDTAQTIGASS
+846 TGDKAQTIGASS

-868 AEAQLGSVAFVT
+868 AEAQLGSVALVT

-964 DHDYYG
+964 AHDYYG

-1033 LDAYCRYLL
+1033 LDAYGRYLL

-1096 GKAEGELKFAGA
+1096 GKAKGELKFASA
-1108 TAALDAPSLKGDS
+1108 TAALDAPSLKDDS

>member
-1 MQKTVIAC
+1 MQLKLTTGNSSLQINGGTYNGHVVAGSG
-9 CVGALFAAGTAAA
+9 VTGQGTSSTAQSAA
-22 ATHEQ
+22 
-27 DGKTGIAGEGAA
+27 
-39 LTVNAQ
+39 
-45 TDQIGKKPQI
+45 
-55 IGGWWHYQGQVTTE
+55 
-69 TNLNHAGATSNLTV
+69 
-83 SLTNE
+83 
-88 TQVDEIVGGNYLK
+88 
-101 MAAALKGK
+101 
-109 PHTATIGD
+109 
-117 TNVTINAV
+117 VTINAAKN
-125 KTEYIV
+125 KTV
-131 AGSKANNAGK
+131 TLGNN
-141 GSIVNGNTNLV
+141 
-152 INDGLIQYEV
+152 
-162 DETKGAVVG
+162 
-171 GNYIKAT
+171 
-178 DKDGG
+178 
-183 QVSQTNS
+183 
-190 TVGNTSVTI
+190 
-199 NGGTVNG
+199 
-206 SVYGGSYAENYADT
+206 
-220 DTPHMAL
+220 
-227 KLTTA
+227 
-232 NSSLVINGG
+232 
-241 TFSGYV
+241 
-247 AAGSGIKGQGTT
+247 
-259 GTTASTS
+259 
-266 VTVNAAAGKE
+266 
-276 ITLQG
+276 
-281 KPKTDNKD
+281 
-289 VTTKSILIG
+289 SILIG
-298 GDHVANRGK
+298 GDYLANRGK
-307 SVIEGDTSVTVTG
+307 SEIEGNTSVTVTG
-320 EGTITLGDGIVGGS
+320 EGTITLGKGIVGGS
-334 YVAENMMSNAA
+334 YVAENMRGNAA
-345 ASSKEYTASEIKGAT
+345 ASGGKYTASEIKGTT
-360 NILVDAAKV
+360 NILVDAANV

-381 RQTVQDTDKDSFVS
+381 RQTVKDTDKDSFVS
-395 ATVGSTNLVLK
+395 ATVGSTNLILK

-418 KSNDYTGGLSSDVLG
+418 KSNDYTGSLSSDVLG
-433 DTSLTITGGTYEA
+433 DTSLNI
-446 AVLGGGSAKAG
+446 
-457 QGEDV
+457 
-462 STKRVV
+462 
-468 SADVKGTARVN
+468 
-479 VTGGTLNGIV
+479 TGGTLNGIV

-495 IYFDNLTDATV
+495 LYTSSALTDAVVT
-506 KTAVENVSVN
+506 THVENVAAN

-521 IKSMNHNSG
+521 INTMDHNSG

-535 IPATIVGGGVAYS
+535 IPASVVGGGVAYS
-548 ANTKPNS
+548 KSTVTTNKV
-555 KAEASV
+555 EATV
-561 GTVDMTIAGKGVKL
+561 GNVDMTIAGKGVKL

-580 AGGFAKGVNASS
+580 AGGFAHGAKTAA
-592 SVNGTRLTIADATL
+592 SVNSTRLTIADATL
-606 GAAATESTAASTVN
+606 GAADFQVN
-620 VFAGGYAANGATS
+620 VFAGGYAALGATS

-660 QSNVTVENSVI
+660 QSNVTVESSVI
-671 TLDGADVTGI
+671 TLDGADVTGT

-687 ESSVNAALMR
+687 EPSVNAALMR

-706 DAEANK
+706 DAEVNK

-775 TEDATFDMSG
+775 KEGASFDMSG

-822 VYDLGKDDI
+822 VYDLGKDAID
-831 NSTDLLLT
+831 SADLLLT

-1033 LDAYCRYLL
+1033 LDAYGRYLL

>member
-27 DGKTGIAGEGAA
+27 DGKTGIAGEGSA
-39 LTVNAQ
+39 LTVNTQ
-45 TDQIGKKPQI
+45 TQNVTDKSLLIGS
-55 IGGWWHYQGQVTTE
+55 WWHYTDLVTAE
-69 TNLNHAGATSNLTV
+69 TDLNHAGSTSDLTV
-83 SLTNE
+83 DLTNE
-88 TQVDEIVGGNYLK
+88 KQVDEIVGGNYIKQPTGLADK
-101 MAAALKGK
+101 T
-109 PHTATIGD
+109 HEATIGD
-117 TNVTINAV
+117 TKLTVKAV

-131 AGSKANNAGK
+131 AGSKANNMGK
-141 GSIVNGNTNLV
+141 GSIVNGNTTLV
-152 INDGLIQYEV
+152 IEDGIIQYEA
-162 DETKGAVVG
+162 DPSKGAVVG
-171 GNYIKAT
+171 GNYIKASSP
-178 DKDGG
+178 DAGM
-183 QVSQTNS
+183 VSQTNS
-190 TVGNTSVTI
+190 TVRDTSVTI
-199 NGGTVNG
+199 NGGTFGG
-206 SVYGGSYAENYADT
+206 SVYGGSFAENYAHVE
-220 DTPHMAL
+220 TPDMLL
-227 KLTTA
+227 KLTTG
-232 NSSLVINGG
+232 NSSLQINGG
-241 TFSGYV
+241 TYNGHV
-247 AAGSGIKGQGTT
+247 VAGSGVTGQGTSS
-259 GTTASTS
+259 TAQSAA
-266 VTVNAAAGKE
+266 VTINAAKNKTV
-276 ITLQG
+276 TLG
-281 KPKTDNKD
+281 NDN
-289 VTTKSILIG
+289 ILIG
-298 GDHVANRGK
+298 GDYLANRGK
-307 SVIEGDTSVTVTG
+307 SAIEGNTSVTVTG
-320 EGTITLGDGIVGGS
+320 EGTITLGKGIVGGS
-334 YVAENMMSNAA
+334 YVAENKMGNAA

-381 RQTVQDTDKDSFVS
+381 RQTVKDTDKDSFVS
-395 ATVGSTNLVLK
+395 ATVGSTNLILK
-406 AGTFKSNVIAGG
+406 AGTFKS
-418 KSNDYTGGLSSDVLG
+418 
-433 DTSLTITGGTYEA
+433 
-446 AVLGGGSAKAG
+446 
-457 QGEDV
+457 
-462 STKRVV
+462 
-468 SADVKGTARVN
+468 N

-495 IYFDNLTDATV
+495 LYTSSALTDAVVMTH
-506 KTAVENVSVN
+506 VENVAAN

-521 IKSMNHNSG
+521 INTMDHNSG

-535 IPATIVGGGVAYS
+535 IPASVVGGGVAYS
-548 ANTKPNS
+548 KSTVTTNKV
-555 KAEASV
+555 EATV
-561 GTVDMTIAGKGVKL
+561 GNVDMTIAGKGVKL

-580 AGGFAKGVNASS
+580 AGGFAHGAKTAA
-592 SVNGTRLTIADATL
+592 SVNSTRLTIADATL
-606 GAAATESTAASTVN
+606 GAADSQVN
-620 VFAGGYAANGATS
+620 VFAGGYAALGATS

-660 QSNVTVENSVI
+660 QSNVTVESSVI

-712 TQRTINLINSKMGT
+712 TQRTINLINSRMGT

-775 TEDATFDMSG
+775 KEGASFDMSG

-822 VYDLGKDDI
+822 VYDLGKDAI
-831 NSTDLLLT
+831 YSADLLLT

-940 TLAGFVEAGWASSE
+940 TLADFVEAGWASSE

-1033 LDAYCRYLL
+1033 LDAYGRYLL

>member
-1 MQKTVIAC
+1 M
-9 CVGALFAAGTAAA
+9 
-22 ATHEQ
+22 
-27 DGKTGIAGEGAA
+27 
-39 LTVNAQ
+39 
-45 TDQIGKKPQI
+45 
-55 IGGWWHYQGQVTTE
+55 
-69 TNLNHAGATSNLTV
+69 
-83 SLTNE
+83 
-88 TQVDEIVGGNYLK
+88 GGNYIK
-101 MAAALKGK
+101 QPKGLTDK
-109 PHTATIGD
+109 THEATIGD
-117 TNVTINAV
+117 TKLTVKAV

-131 AGSKANNAGK
+131 AGSKANNTGK
-141 GSIVNGNTNLV
+141 GSIVNGNTTLV
-152 INDGLIQYEV
+152 IEDGIIQYEA
-162 DETKGAVVG
+162 DPSKGAVVG
-171 GNYIKAT
+171 GNYIKASSPSA
-178 DKDGG
+178 GM
-183 QVSQTNS
+183 VSQTNS
-190 TVGNTSVTI
+190 TVGDTSVTI
-199 NGGTVNG
+199 NGGTFGG
-206 SVYGGSYAENYADT
+206 SVYGSSFAENYAHV
-220 DTPHMAL
+220 DTPDMQL
-227 KLTTA
+227 KLTTG
-232 NSSLVINGG
+232 NSSLQINGG
-241 TFSGYV
+241 TYNGHV
-247 AAGSGIKGQGTT
+247 VAGSGVTGQGTSS
-259 GTTASTS
+259 TAQSAA
-266 VTVNAAAGKE
+266 VTINAAKNKTV
-276 ITLQG
+276 TLG
-281 KPKTDNKD
+281 NN
-289 VTTKSILIG
+289 SILIG
-298 GDHVANRGK
+298 GDYLANRGK
-307 SVIEGDTSVTVTG
+307 SEIEGNTSVTVTG
-320 EGTITLGDGIVGGS
+320 EGTITLGKGIVGGS
-334 YVAENMMSNAA
+334 YVAENMRGNAA
-345 ASSKEYTASEIKGAT
+345 ASGGKYTASEIKGTT
-360 NILVDAAKV
+360 NILVDAANV

-381 RQTVQDTDKDSFVS
+381 RQTVKDTDKDSFVS
-395 ATVGSTNLVLK
+395 ATVGSTNLILK

-418 KSNDYTGGLSSDVLG
+418 KSNDYTGSLSSDVLG
-433 DTSLTITGGTYEA
+433 DTSLNI
-446 AVLGGGSAKAG
+446 
-457 QGEDV
+457 
-462 STKRVV
+462 
-468 SADVKGTARVN
+468 
-479 VTGGTLNGIV
+479 TGGTLNGI

-495 IYFDNLTDATV
+495 LYTSSALTDAVVT
-506 KTAVENVSVN
+506 THVENVAAN

-521 IKSMNHNSG
+521 INTMDHNSG

-535 IPATIVGGGVAYS
+535 IPASVVGGGVAYS
-548 ANTKPNS
+548 KSTVTTNKV
-555 KAEASV
+555 EATV
-561 GTVDMTIAGKGVKL
+561 GNVDMTIAGKGVKL

-580 AGGFAKGVNASS
+580 AGGFAHGAKTAA
-592 SVNGTRLTIADATL
+592 SVNSTRLTIADATL
-606 GAAATESTAASTVN
+606 GAADFQVN
-620 VFAGGYAANGATS
+620 VFAGGYAALGATS

-687 ESSVNAALMR
+687 EPSVNAALMR

-741 EGSNTVGAIT
+741 VGSNTVGAIT

-775 TEDATFDMSG
+775 KEGASFDMSG

-822 VYDLGKDDI
+822 VYDLGKDAID
-831 NSTDLLLT
+831 STDLLLT

-846 TGDTAQTIGASS
+846 TGDKAQTIGASS

-868 AEAQLGSVAFVT
+868 AEAQLGSVALVT

-1033 LDAYCRYLL
+1033 LDAYGRYLL

-1108 TAALDAPSLKGDS
+1108 TAALDAPSLKDDS

>member
-1 MQKTVIAC
+1 M
-9 CVGALFAAGTAAA
+9 
-22 ATHEQ
+22 
-27 DGKTGIAGEGAA
+27 
-39 LTVNAQ
+39 
-45 TDQIGKKPQI
+45 
-55 IGGWWHYQGQVTTE
+55 
-69 TNLNHAGATSNLTV
+69 
-83 SLTNE
+83 
-88 TQVDEIVGGNYLK
+88 GGNYIK
-101 MAAALKGK
+101 QPKGLTDK
-109 PHTATIGD
+109 THEATIGD
-117 TNVTINAV
+117 TKLTVKAV
-125 KTEYIV
+125 KTEYLV
-131 AGSKANNAGK
+131 AGSKANNTGK
-141 GSIVNGNTNLV
+141 GSIVNGNTTLV
-152 INDGLIQYEV
+152 IEDGIIQYEA
-162 DETKGAVVG
+162 DPSKGAVVG
-171 GNYIKAT
+171 GNYIKASSPSA
-178 DKDGG
+178 GM
-183 QVSQTNS
+183 VSQTNS
-190 TVGNTSVTI
+190 TVGDTSVTI
-199 NGGTVNG
+199 NGGTFGG
-206 SVYGGSYAENYADT
+206 SVYGSSFAENYAHV
-220 DTPHMAL
+220 DTPDMQL
-227 KLTTA
+227 KLTTG
-232 NSSLVINGG
+232 NSSLQINGG
-241 TFSGYV
+241 TYNGHV
-247 AAGSGIKGQGTT
+247 VAGSGVTGQGTSS
-259 GTTASTS
+259 TAQSAA
-266 VTVNAAAGKE
+266 VTINAAKNKTV
-276 ITLQG
+276 TLG
-281 KPKTDNKD
+281 NN
-289 VTTKSILIG
+289 SILIG
-298 GDHVANRGK
+298 GDYLANRGK
-307 SVIEGDTSVTVTG
+307 SEIEGNTSVTVTG
-320 EGTITLGDGIVGGS
+320 EGTITLGKGIVGGS
-334 YVAENMMSNAA
+334 YVAENMRGNAA
-345 ASSKEYTASEIKGAT
+345 ASGGKYTASEIKGTT
-360 NILVDAAKV
+360 NILVDAANV

-381 RQTVQDTDKDSFVS
+381 RQTVKDTDKDSFVS
-395 ATVGSTNLVLK
+395 ATVGSTNLILK

-418 KSNDYTGGLSSDVLG
+418 KSNDYTGSLSSDVLG
-433 DTSLTITGGTYEA
+433 DTSLNITGGTYEA

-457 QGEDV
+457 QGDA
-462 STKRVV
+462 SNKRDV
-468 SADVKGTARVN
+468 SADVMGTAH
-479 VTGGTLNGIV
+479 
-489 GGGLSY
+489 
-495 IYFDNLTDATV
+495 
-506 KTAVENVSVN
+506 VENVAAN

-521 IKSMNHNSG
+521 INTMDHNSG

-535 IPATIVGGGVAYS
+535 IPASVVGGGVAYS
-548 ANTKPNS
+548 KSTVTTNKV
-555 KAEASV
+555 EATV
-561 GTVDMTIAGKGVKL
+561 GNVDMTIAGKGVKL

-580 AGGFAKGVNASS
+580 AGGFAHGAKTAA
-592 SVNGTRLTIADATL
+592 SVNSTRLTIADATL
-606 GAAATESTAASTVN
+606 GAADFQVN
-620 VFAGGYAANGATS
+620 VFAGGYAALGATS

-687 ESSVNAALMR
+687 EPSVNAALMR

-775 TEDATFDMSG
+775 KEGASFDMSG

-822 VYDLGKDDI
+822 VYDLGKDAID
-831 NSTDLLLT
+831 SADLLLT

-888 EGMRSIRAAAKEGSF
+888 EGMRSIRA
-903 TAFGAMAGG
+903 
-912 YNRYETGSHVDVEGF
+912 
-927 SLAVGTAGRINNL
+927 
-940 TLAGFVEAGWASSE
+940 
-954 SHVAS
+954 
-959 TEADA
+959 
-964 DHDYYG
+964 
-970 VGAAMRYDFQSPF
+970 AAMRYDFQSPF

-1033 LDAYCRYLL
+1033 LDAYGRYLL

>member
-1 MQKTVIAC
+1 M
-9 CVGALFAAGTAAA
+9 
-22 ATHEQ
+22 
-27 DGKTGIAGEGAA
+27 
-39 LTVNAQ
+39 
-45 TDQIGKKPQI
+45 
-55 IGGWWHYQGQVTTE
+55 
-69 TNLNHAGATSNLTV
+69 
-83 SLTNE
+83 
-88 TQVDEIVGGNYLK
+88 GGNYIK
-101 MAAALKGK
+101 QPKGLTDK
-109 PHTATIGD
+109 THEATIGD
-117 TNVTINAV
+117 TKLTVKAV

-131 AGSKANNAGK
+131 AGSKANNTGK
-141 GSIVNGNTNLV
+141 GSIVNGNTTLV
-152 INDGLIQYEV
+152 IEDGIIQYEA
-162 DETKGAVVG
+162 DPSKGAVVG
-171 GNYIKAT
+171 GNYIKASSPSA
-178 DKDGG
+178 GM
-183 QVSQTNS
+183 VSQTNS
-190 TVGNTSVTI
+190 TVGDTSVTI
-199 NGGTVNG
+199 NGGTFGG
-206 SVYGGSYAENYADT
+206 SVYGSSFAENYAHV
-220 DTPHMAL
+220 DTPDMQL
-227 KLTTA
+227 KLTTG
-232 NSSLVINGG
+232 NSSLQINGG
-241 TFSGYV
+241 TYNGHV
-247 AAGSGIKGQGTT
+247 VAGSGVTGQGTSS
-259 GTTASTS
+259 TAQSAA
-266 VTVNAAAGKE
+266 VTINAAKNKTV
-276 ITLQG
+276 TLG
-281 KPKTDNKD
+281 NN
-289 VTTKSILIG
+289 SILIG
-298 GDHVANRGK
+298 GDYLANRGK
-307 SVIEGDTSVTVTG
+307 SEIEGNTSVTVTG
-320 EGTITLGDGIVGGS
+320 EGTITLGKGIVGGS
-334 YVAENMMSNAA
+334 YVAENMRGNAA
-345 ASSKEYTASEIKGAT
+345 ASGGKYTASEIKGTT
-360 NILVDAAKV
+360 NILVDAANV

-381 RQTVQDTDKDSFVS
+381 RQTVKDTDKDSFVS
-395 ATVGSTNLVLK
+395 ATVGSTNLILK

-418 KSNDYTGGLSSDVLG
+418 KSNDYTGSLSSDVLG
-433 DTSLTITGGTYEA
+433 DTSLNI
-446 AVLGGGSAKAG
+446 
-457 QGEDV
+457 
-462 STKRVV
+462 
-468 SADVKGTARVN
+468 
-479 VTGGTLNGIV
+479 TGGTLNGI

-495 IYFDNLTDATV
+495 LYTSSALTDAVVT
-506 KTAVENVSVN
+506 THVENVAAN

-521 IKSMNHNSG
+521 INTMDHNSG

-535 IPATIVGGGVAYS
+535 IPASVVGGGVAYS
-548 ANTKPNS
+548 KSTVTTNKV
-555 KAEASV
+555 EATV
-561 GTVDMTIAGKGVKL
+561 GNVDMTIAGKGVKL

-580 AGGFAKGVNASS
+580 AGGFAHGAKTAA
-592 SVNGTRLTIADATL
+592 SVNSTRLTIADATL
-606 GAAATESTAASTVN
+606 GAADFQVN
-620 VFAGGYAANGATS
+620 VFAGGYAALGATS

-687 ESSVNAALMR
+687 EPSVNAALMR

-741 EGSNTVGAIT
+741 VGSNTVGEIT
-751 GGKASEIVFDGTG
+751 DGKASEIVFDGTG

-775 TEDATFDMSG
+775 KEGASFDMSG

-822 VYDLGKDDI
+822 VYDLGKDAID
-831 NSTDLLLT
+831 STDLLLT

-846 TGDTAQTIGASS
+846 TGDKAQTIGASS

-868 AEAQLGSVAFVT
+868 AEAQLGSVALVT

-1033 LDAYCRYLL
+1033 LDAYGRYLL

-1096 GKAEGELKFAGA
+1096 GEAEGELKFAGA

>member
-22 ATHEQ
+22 ATHDQ
-27 DGKTGIAGEGAA
+27 DGKTGIAGEGSA

-45 TDQIGKKPQI
+45 TPQVGENTQI
-55 IGGWWHYQGQVTTE
+55 IGGWWHYQGQVTAE
-69 TNLNHAGATSNLTV
+69 TDLNHAGSTSDLTV
-83 SLTNE
+83 DLTNE
-88 TQVDEIVGGNYLK
+88 KQVDEIVGGNYIKQPTGLADK
-101 MAAALKGK
+101 T
-109 PHTATIGD
+109 HEATIGD
-117 TNVTINAV
+117 TKLTVRAV
-125 KTEYIV
+125 KAEYIV
-131 AGSKANNAGK
+131 AGSKANNMGK
-141 GSIVNGNTNLV
+141 GSIVNGNTTLV
-152 INDGLIQYEV
+152 IEDVFIEYAA
-162 DETKGAVVG
+162 DPSKGAVVG
-171 GNYIKAT
+171 GNYIKASSPSA
-178 DKDGG
+178 GM
-183 QVSQTNS
+183 VSQTNS
-190 TVGNTSVTI
+190 TVGDTSVTI
-199 NGGTVNG
+199 NGGTVKG
-206 SVYGGSYAENYADT
+206 SVYGGSFAENYAHVE
-220 DTPHMAL
+220 TPDMQL
-227 KLTTA
+227 KLTTG
-232 NSSLVINGG
+232 NSSLQINGG
-241 TFSGYV
+241 TYNGHV
-247 AAGSGIKGQGTT
+247 VAGSGVTGQGTSS
-259 GTTASTS
+259 TAQSAA
-266 VTVNAAAGKE
+266 VTINAAKNKTV
-276 ITLQG
+276 TLG
-281 KPKTDNKD
+281 NN
-289 VTTKSILIG
+289 SILIG
-298 GDHVANRGK
+298 GDYLANRGK
-307 SVIEGDTSVTVTG
+307 SEIEGNTSVTVTG
-320 EGTITLGDGIVGGS
+320 EGTITLGKGIVGGS
-334 YVAENMMSNAA
+334 YVAENMRGTGG
-345 ASSKEYTASEIKGAT
+345 KYTASEIKGTT
-360 NILVDAAKV
+360 NILVDAANV
-369 TVKDEVIGGTYL
+369 TVNDEVIGGTYL
-381 RQTVQDTDKDSFVS
+381 RQTVKDTDKDSFVS
-395 ATVGSTNLVLK
+395 ATVGSTNLILK

-521 IKSMNHNSG
+521 IESMNHNSG

-687 ESSVNAALMR
+687 EPSVNAALMR

-751 GGKASEIVFDGTG
+751 GGQASEIVFDGTG

-775 TEDATFDMSG
+775 KEGASFDMSG

-822 VYDLGKDDI
+822 VYDLGKGAID
-831 NSTDLLLT
+831 STDLLLT

-1033 LDAYCRYLL
+1033 LDAYGRYLL

-1108 TAALDAPSLKGDS
+1108 TAALDAPSLKGDN

-1131 PEANGPWTIGVGLK
+1131 PEANGPWTIGMGLK

>member
-1 MQKTVIAC
+1 M
-9 CVGALFAAGTAAA
+9 
-22 ATHEQ
+22 
-27 DGKTGIAGEGAA
+27 
-39 LTVNAQ
+39 
-45 TDQIGKKPQI
+45 
-55 IGGWWHYQGQVTTE
+55 
-69 TNLNHAGATSNLTV
+69 
-83 SLTNE
+83 
-88 TQVDEIVGGNYLK
+88 GGNYIK
-101 MAAALKGK
+101 QPKGLTDK
-109 PHTATIGD
+109 THEATIGD
-117 TNVTINAV
+117 TKLTVKAV

-131 AGSKANNAGK
+131 AGSKANNTGK
-141 GSIVNGNTNLV
+141 GSIVNGNTTLV
-152 INDGLIQYEV
+152 IEDGIIQYEA
-162 DETKGAVVG
+162 DPSKGAVVG
-171 GNYIKAT
+171 GNYIKASSPSA
-178 DKDGG
+178 GM
-183 QVSQTNS
+183 VSQTNS
-190 TVGNTSVTI
+190 TVGDTSVTI
-199 NGGTVNG
+199 NGGTFGG
-206 SVYGGSYAENYADT
+206 SVYGSSFAENYAHV
-220 DTPHMAL
+220 DTPDMQL
-227 KLTTA
+227 KLTTG
-232 NSSLVINGG
+232 NSSLQINGG
-241 TFSGYV
+241 TYNGHV
-247 AAGSGIKGQGTT
+247 VAGSGVTGQGTSS
-259 GTTASTS
+259 TAQSAA
-266 VTVNAAAGKE
+266 VTINAAKNKTV
-276 ITLQG
+276 TLG
-281 KPKTDNKD
+281 NN
-289 VTTKSILIG
+289 SILIG
-298 GDHVANRGK
+298 GDYLANRGK
-307 SVIEGDTSVTVTG
+307 SEIEGNTSVTVTG
-320 EGTITLGDGIVGGS
+320 EGTITLGKGIVGGS
-334 YVAENMMSNAA
+334 YVAENMRGNAA
-345 ASSKEYTASEIKGAT
+345 ASGGKYTASEIKGTT
-360 NILVDAAKV
+360 NILVDAANV

-381 RQTVQDTDKDSFVS
+381 RQTVKDTDKDSFVS
-395 ATVGSTNLVLK
+395 ATVGSTNLILK

-418 KSNDYTGGLSSDVLG
+418 
-433 DTSLTITGGTYEA
+433 
-446 AVLGGGSAKAG
+446 
-457 QGEDV
+457 
-462 STKRVV
+462 
-468 SADVKGTARVN
+468 
-479 VTGGTLNGIV
+479 
-489 GGGLSY
+489 LSY
-495 IYFDNLTDATV
+495 LYTSSALTDAVVT
-506 KTAVENVSVN
+506 THVENVAAN

-521 IKSMNHNSG
+521 INTMDHNSG

-535 IPATIVGGGVAYS
+535 IPASVVGGGVAYS
-548 ANTKPNS
+548 KSTVTTNKV
-555 KAEASV
+555 EATV
-561 GTVDMTIAGKGVKL
+561 GNVDMTIAGKGVKL

-580 AGGFAKGVNASS
+580 AGGFAHGAKTAA
-592 SVNGTRLTIADATL
+592 SVNSTRLTIADATL
-606 GAAATESTAASTVN
+606 GAADFQVN
-620 VFAGGYAANGATS
+620 VFAGGYAALGATS

-687 ESSVNAALMR
+687 EPSVNAALMR

-741 EGSNTVGAIT
+741 VGSNTVGEIT
-751 GGKASEIVFDGTG
+751 DGKASEIVFDGTG

-775 TEDATFDMSG
+775 KEGASFDMSG

-822 VYDLGKDDI
+822 VYDLGKDAID
-831 NSTDLLLT
+831 STDLLLT

-846 TGDTAQTIGASS
+846 TGDKAQTIGASS

-868 AEAQLGSVAFVT
+868 AEAQLGSVALVT

-1033 LDAYCRYLL
+1033 LDAYGRYLL

-1096 GKAEGELKFAGA
+1096 GKAKGELKFAGA
-1108 TAALDAPSLKGDS
+1108 TAALDAPSLKDDS

>member
-1 MQKTVIAC
+1 M
-9 CVGALFAAGTAAA
+9 
-22 ATHEQ
+22 
-27 DGKTGIAGEGAA
+27 
-39 LTVNAQ
+39 
-45 TDQIGKKPQI
+45 
-55 IGGWWHYQGQVTTE
+55 
-69 TNLNHAGATSNLTV
+69 
-83 SLTNE
+83 
-88 TQVDEIVGGNYLK
+88 GGNYIK
-101 MAAALKGK
+101 QPKGLTDK
-109 PHTATIGD
+109 THEATIGD
-117 TNVTINAV
+117 TKLTVKAV

-131 AGSKANNAGK
+131 AGSKANNTGK
-141 GSIVNGNTNLV
+141 GSIVNGNTTLV
-152 INDGLIQYEV
+152 IDDGIIQYEA
-162 DETKGAVVG
+162 DPSKGAVVG
-171 GNYIKAT
+171 GNYIKASSPSA
-178 DKDGG
+178 GM
-183 QVSQTNS
+183 VSQTNS
-190 TVGNTSVTI
+190 TVGDTSVTI
-199 NGGTVNG
+199 NGGTFGG
-206 SVYGGSYAENYADT
+206 SVYGSSFAENYAHV
-220 DTPHMAL
+220 DTPDMQL
-227 KLTTA
+227 KLTTG
-232 NSSLVINGG
+232 NSSLQINGG
-241 TFSGYV
+241 TYNGHV
-247 AAGSGIKGQGTT
+247 VAGSGVTGQGTSS
-259 GTTASTS
+259 TAQSAA
-266 VTVNAAAGKE
+266 VTINAAKNKTV
-276 ITLQG
+276 TLG
-281 KPKTDNKD
+281 NN
-289 VTTKSILIG
+289 SILIG
-298 GDHVANRGK
+298 GDYLANRGK
-307 SVIEGDTSVTVTG
+307 SEIEGNTSVTVTG
-320 EGTITLGDGIVGGS
+320 EGTITLGKGIVGGS
-334 YVAENMMSNAA
+334 YVAENMRGNAA
-345 ASSKEYTASEIKGAT
+345 ASGGKYTASEIKGTT
-360 NILVDAAKV
+360 NILVDAANV

-381 RQTVQDTDKDSFVS
+381 RQTVKDTDKDSFVS
-395 ATVGSTNLVLK
+395 ATVGSTNLILK

-418 KSNDYTGGLSSDVLG
+418 KSNDYTGSLSSDVLG
-433 DTSLTITGGTYEA
+433 DTSLNI
-446 AVLGGGSAKAG
+446 
-457 QGEDV
+457 
-462 STKRVV
+462 
-468 SADVKGTARVN
+468 
-479 VTGGTLNGIV
+479 TGGTLNGIV

-495 IYFDNLTDATV
+495 LYTSSTLTDAVVT
-506 KTAVENVSVN
+506 THVENVAAN

-521 IKSMNHNSG
+521 INTMDHNSG

-535 IPATIVGGGVAYS
+535 IPASVVGGGVAYS
-548 ANTKPNS
+548 KSTVTTNKV
-555 KAEASV
+555 EATV
-561 GTVDMTIAGKGVKL
+561 GNVDMTIAGKGVKL

-580 AGGFAKGVNASS
+580 AGGFAHGAKTAA
-592 SVNGTRLTIADATL
+592 SVNSTRLTIADATL
-606 GAAATESTAASTVN
+606 GAADFQVN
-620 VFAGGYAANGATS
+620 VFAGGYAALGATS

-687 ESSVNAALMR
+687 EPSVNAALMR

-741 EGSNTVGAIT
+741 VGSNTVGEIT

-775 TEDATFDMSG
+775 KEGASFDMSG

-822 VYDLGKDDI
+822 VYDLGKDAI
-831 NSTDLLLT
+831 GSTDLLLT

-846 TGDTAQTIGASS
+846 TGDKAQTIGASS

-868 AEAQLGSVAFVT
+868 AEAQLGSVALVT

-1033 LDAYCRYLL
+1033 LDAYGRYLL

-1096 GKAEGELKFAGA
+1096 GKAKGELKFAGA
-1108 TAALDAPSLKGDS
+1108 TAALDAPSLKDDS

>member
-1 MQKTVIAC
+1 M
-9 CVGALFAAGTAAA
+9 
-22 ATHEQ
+22 
-27 DGKTGIAGEGAA
+27 
-39 LTVNAQ
+39 
-45 TDQIGKKPQI
+45 
-55 IGGWWHYQGQVTTE
+55 
-69 TNLNHAGATSNLTV
+69 
-83 SLTNE
+83 
-88 TQVDEIVGGNYLK
+88 GGNYIK
-101 MAAALKGK
+101 QPKGLTDK
-109 PHTATIGD
+109 THEATIGD
-117 TNVTINAV
+117 TKLTVKAV

-131 AGSKANNAGK
+131 AGSKANNTGK
-141 GSIVNGNTNLV
+141 GSIVNGNTTLV
-152 INDGLIQYEV
+152 IEDGIIQYEA
-162 DETKGAVVG
+162 DPSKGAVVG
-171 GNYIKAT
+171 GNYIKASSPSA
-178 DKDGG
+178 GM
-183 QVSQTNS
+183 VSQTNS
-190 TVGNTSVTI
+190 TVGDTSVTI
-199 NGGTVNG
+199 NGGTFGG
-206 SVYGGSYAENYADT
+206 SVYGSSFAENYAHV
-220 DTPHMAL
+220 DTPDMQL
-227 KLTTA
+227 KLTTG
-232 NSSLVINGG
+232 NSSLQINGG
-241 TFSGYV
+241 TYNGHV
-247 AAGSGIKGQGTT
+247 VAGSGVTGQGTSS
-259 GTTASTS
+259 TAQSAA
-266 VTVNAAAGKE
+266 VTINAAKNKTV
-276 ITLQG
+276 TLG
-281 KPKTDNKD
+281 NN
-289 VTTKSILIG
+289 SILIG
-298 GDHVANRGK
+298 GDYLANRGK
-307 SVIEGDTSVTVTG
+307 SEIEGNTSVTVTG
-320 EGTITLGDGIVGGS
+320 EGTITLGKGIVGGS
-334 YVAENMMSNAA
+334 YVAENMRGNAA
-345 ASSKEYTASEIKGAT
+345 ASGGKYTASEIKGTT
-360 NILVDAAKV
+360 NILVDAANV

-381 RQTVQDTDKDSFVS
+381 RQTVKDTDKDSFVS
-395 ATVGSTNLVLK
+395 ATVGSTNLILK

-418 KSNDYTGGLSSDVLG
+418 KSNDYTGSLSSDVLG
-433 DTSLTITGGTYEA
+433 DTSLNI
-446 AVLGGGSAKAG
+446 
-457 QGEDV
+457 
-462 STKRVV
+462 
-468 SADVKGTARVN
+468 
-479 VTGGTLNGIV
+479 TGGTLNGIV

-495 IYFDNLTDATV
+495 LYTSSALTDAVVT
-506 KTAVENVSVN
+506 THVENVAAN

-521 IKSMNHNSG
+521 INTMDHNSG

-535 IPATIVGGGVAYS
+535 IPASVVGGGVAYS
-548 ANTKPNS
+548 KSTVTTNKV
-555 KAEASV
+555 EATV
-561 GTVDMTIAGKGVKL
+561 GNVDMTIAGKGVKL

-580 AGGFAKGVNASS
+580 AGGFAHGAKTAA
-592 SVNGTRLTIADATL
+592 SVNSTRLTIADATL
-606 GAAATESTAASTVN
+606 GAADFQVN
-620 VFAGGYAANGATS
+620 VFAGGYAALGATS

-687 ESSVNAALMR
+687 EPSVNAALMR

-741 EGSNTVGAIT
+741 VGSNTVGAIT

-775 TEDATFDMSG
+775 KEGASFDMSG

-822 VYDLGKDDI
+822 VYDLGKDAID
-831 NSTDLLLT
+831 STDLLLT

-846 TGDTAQTIGASS
+846 TGDKAQTIGASS

-868 AEAQLGSVAFVT
+868 AEAQLGSVALVT

-1033 LDAYCRYLL
+1033 LDAYGRYLL

-1096 GKAEGELKFAGA
+1096 GEAEGELKFAGA

-1131 PEANGPWTIGVGLK
+1131 PEANGP
-1145 GYAGDRRGGTGSV
+1145 
-1158 NVLYTF
+1158 

>member
-1 MQKTVIAC
+1 M
-9 CVGALFAAGTAAA
+9 
-22 ATHEQ
+22 
-27 DGKTGIAGEGAA
+27 
-39 LTVNAQ
+39 
-45 TDQIGKKPQI
+45 
-55 IGGWWHYQGQVTTE
+55 
-69 TNLNHAGATSNLTV
+69 
-83 SLTNE
+83 
-88 TQVDEIVGGNYLK
+88 GGNYIK
-101 MAAALKGK
+101 QPKGLTDK
-109 PHTATIGD
+109 THEATIGD
-117 TNVTINAV
+117 TKLTVKAV

-131 AGSKANNAGK
+131 AGSKANNTGK
-141 GSIVNGNTNLV
+141 GSIVNGNTTLV
-152 INDGLIQYEV
+152 IEDGIIQYEA
-162 DETKGAVVG
+162 DPSKGAVVG
-171 GNYIKAT
+171 GNYIKASSPSA
-178 DKDGG
+178 GM
-183 QVSQTNS
+183 VSQTNS
-190 TVGNTSVTI
+190 TVGDTSVTI
-199 NGGTVNG
+199 NGGTFGG
-206 SVYGGSYAENYADT
+206 SVYGSSFAENYAHV
-220 DTPHMAL
+220 DTPDMQL
-227 KLTTA
+227 KLTTG
-232 NSSLVINGG
+232 NSSLQINGG
-241 TFSGYV
+241 TYNGHV
-247 AAGSGIKGQGTT
+247 VAGSGVTGQGTSS
-259 GTTASTS
+259 TAQSAA
-266 VTVNAAAGKE
+266 VTINAAKNKTV
-276 ITLQG
+276 TLG
-281 KPKTDNKD
+281 NN
-289 VTTKSILIG
+289 SILIG
-298 GDHVANRGK
+298 GDYLANRGK
-307 SVIEGDTSVTVTG
+307 SEIEGNTSVTVTG
-320 EGTITLGDGIVGGS
+320 EGTITLGKGIVGGS
-334 YVAENMMSNAA
+334 YVAENMRGNAA
-345 ASSKEYTASEIKGAT
+345 ASGGKYTASEIKGTT
-360 NILVDAAKV
+360 NILVDAANV

-381 RQTVQDTDKDSFVS
+381 RQTVKDTDKDSFVS
-395 ATVGSTNLVLK
+395 ATVGSTNLILK

-418 KSNDYTGGLSSDVLG
+418 KSNDYTGSLSSDVLG
-433 DTSLTITGGTYEA
+433 DTSLNI
-446 AVLGGGSAKAG
+446 
-457 QGEDV
+457 
-462 STKRVV
+462 
-468 SADVKGTARVN
+468 
-479 VTGGTLNGIV
+479 TGGTLNGI

-495 IYFDNLTDATV
+495 LYTSSALTDAVVT
-506 KTAVENVSVN
+506 THVENVAAN

-521 IKSMNHNSG
+521 INTMDHNSG

-535 IPATIVGGGVAYS
+535 IPASVVGGGVAYS
-548 ANTKPNS
+548 KSTVTTNKV
-555 KAEASV
+555 EATV
-561 GTVDMTIAGKGVKL
+561 GNVDMTIAGKGVKL

-580 AGGFAKGVNASS
+580 AGGFAHGAKTAA
-592 SVNGTRLTIADATL
+592 SVNSTRLTIADATL
-606 GAAATESTAASTVN
+606 GAADFQVN
-620 VFAGGYAANGATS
+620 VFAGGYAALGATS

-687 ESSVNAALMR
+687 EPSVNAALMR

-741 EGSNTVGAIT
+741 VGSNTVGEIT
-751 GGKASEIVFDGTG
+751 DGKASEIVFDGTG

-775 TEDATFDMSG
+775 KEGASFDMSG

-822 VYDLGKDDI
+822 VYDLGKDAID
-831 NSTDLLLT
+831 STDLLLT

-846 TGDTAQTIGASS
+846 TGDKAQTIGASS

-868 AEAQLGSVAFVT
+868 AEAQLGSVALVT
-880 QGAEFVAD
+880 QGTEFVAD

-1033 LDAYCRYLL
+1033 LDAYGRYLL

-1096 GKAEGELKFAGA
+1096 GKAKGELKFAGA
-1108 TAALDAPSLKGDS
+1108 TAALDAPSLKDDS

>member
-27 DGKTGIAGEGAA
+27 DGKTGIAGEGSA
-39 LTVNAQ
+39 LTVNTQ
-45 TDQIGKKPQI
+45 TQNVTDKSQL
-55 IGGWWHYQGQVTTE
+55 IGGWWHYTDLVTAE
-69 TNLNHAGATSNLTV
+69 TDLNHAGSTSDLTV
-83 SLTNE
+83 DLTNE
-88 TQVDEIVGGNYLK
+88 KQVDEIVGGNYIK
-101 MAAALKGK
+101 QPKGLTDK
-109 PHTATIGD
+109 THEATIGD
-117 TNVTINAV
+117 TKLTVKAV

-131 AGSKANNAGK
+131 AGSKANNTGK
-141 GSIVNGNTNLV
+141 GSIVNGNTTLV
-152 INDGLIQYEV
+152 IEDGIIQYEA
-162 DETKGAVVG
+162 DPSKGAVVG
-171 GNYIKAT
+171 GNYIKASSP
-178 DKDGG
+178 DAGM
-183 QVSQTNS
+183 VSQTNS
-190 TVGNTSVTI
+190 TVRDTSVTI
-199 NGGTVNG
+199 NGGTFGG
-206 SVYGGSYAENYADT
+206 SVYGGSFAENYAHVQ
-220 DTPHMAL
+220 TPDMLL
-227 KLTTA
+227 KLTTG
-232 NSSLVINGG
+232 NSSLQINGG
-241 TFSGYV
+241 TYNGHV
-247 AAGSGIKGQGTT
+247 VAGSGVTGQGTSS
-259 GTTASTS
+259 TAQSAA
-266 VTVNAAAGKE
+266 VTINAAKNKTV
-276 ITLQG
+276 TLG
-281 KPKTDNKD
+281 NDN
-289 VTTKSILIG
+289 ILIG
-298 GDHVANRGK
+298 GDYLANRGK
-307 SVIEGDTSVTVTG
+307 SAIEGNTSVTVTG
-320 EGTITLGDGIVGGS
+320 EGTITLGKGIVGGN
-334 YVAENMMSNAA
+334 YVAENKMGNAA

-381 RQTVQDTDKDSFVS
+381 RQTVQDTDKESFVS
-395 ATVGSTNLVLK
+395 ATVGSTNLILK

-418 KSNDYTGGLSSDVLG
+418 KSNDYTGSLSSDVLG
-433 DTSLTITGGTYEA
+433 DTSLNITGGTYEA
-446 AVLGGGSAKAG
+446 AVLGG
-457 QGEDV
+457 D
-462 STKRVV
+462 
-468 SADVKGTARVN
+468 
-479 VTGGTLNGIV
+479 
-489 GGGLSY
+489 
-495 IYFDNLTDATV
+495 
-506 KTAVENVSVN
+506 
-516 ITGGT
+516 
-521 IKSMNHNSG
+521 
-530 LDGFG
+530 
-535 IPATIVGGGVAYS
+535 
-548 ANTKPNS
+548 
-555 KAEASV
+555 
-561 GTVDMTIAGKGVKL
+561 
-575 SGDIY
+575 
-580 AGGFAKGVNASS
+580 
-592 SVNGTRLTIADATL
+592 
-606 GAAATESTAASTVN
+606 
-620 VFAGGYAANGATS
+620 
-633 TVKTSE
+633 
-639 VTIANSKIFG
+639 
-649 NVYGGGNKADA
+649 NKADA
-660 QSNVTVENSVI
+660 LSNVTVENSVI

-687 ESSVNAALMR
+687 EPSVNAALMR

-775 TEDATFDMSG
+775 KEGASFDMSG

-822 VYDLGKDDI
+822 VYDLGKDAID
-831 NSTDLLLT
+831 STDLLLT

-880 QGAEFVAD
+880 QGAEFVAY

-1033 LDAYCRYLL
+1033 LDAYGRYLL

-1145 GYAGDRRGGTGSV
+1145 GYAGDHRGGTGSV

>member
-22 ATHEQ
+22 ATHEE
-27 DGKTGIAGEGAA
+27 DGKTGIAGEGSA

-45 TDQIGKKPQI
+45 TPQVGENTQI

-69 TNLNHAGATSNLTV
+69 TNLNHAGATSDLTV
-83 SLTNE
+83 DLTNE
-88 TQVDEIVGGNYLK
+88 KQVDEIVGGNYIKQPTGLADK
-101 MAAALKGK
+101 T
-109 PHTATIGD
+109 HEATIGD
-117 TNVTINAV
+117 TKLTVRAV
-125 KTEYIV
+125 KAEYIV
-131 AGSKANNAGK
+131 AGSKANNMGK
-141 GSIVNGNTNLV
+141 GSIVNGNTTLV
-152 INDGLIQYEV
+152 IEDVFIEYAA
-162 DETKGAVVG
+162 DPSKGAVVG
-171 GNYIKAT
+171 GNYIKASSPSA
-178 DKDGG
+178 GM
-183 QVSQTNS
+183 VSQTNS
-190 TVGNTSVTI
+190 TVGDTSVTI
-199 NGGTVNG
+199 NGGTVKG
-206 SVYGGSYAENYADT
+206 SVYGGSFAENYAHVE
-220 DTPHMAL
+220 TPDMQL
-227 KLTTA
+227 KLTTG
-232 NSSLVINGG
+232 NSSLQINGG
-241 TFSGYV
+241 TYNGHV
-247 AAGSGIKGQGTT
+247 VAGSGVTGQGTSS
-259 GTTASTS
+259 TAQSAA
-266 VTVNAAAGKE
+266 VTINAAKNKTV
-276 ITLQG
+276 TLG
-281 KPKTDNKD
+281 NN
-289 VTTKSILIG
+289 SILIG
-298 GDHVANRGK
+298 GDYLANRGK
-307 SVIEGDTSVTVTG
+307 SEIEGNTSVTVTG
-320 EGTITLGDGIVGGS
+320 EGTITLGKGIVGGS
-334 YVAENMMSNAA
+334 YVAENMRGTGG
-345 ASSKEYTASEIKGAT
+345 KYTASEIKGTT
-360 NILVDAAKV
+360 NILVDAANV
-369 TVKDEVIGGTYL
+369 TVNDEVIGGTYL
-381 RQTVQDTDKDSFVS
+381 RQTVKDTDKDSFVS
-395 ATVGSTNLVLK
+395 ATVGSTNLILK

-521 IKSMNHNSG
+521 IESMNHNSG

-687 ESSVNAALMR
+687 EPSVNAALMR

-751 GGKASEIVFDGTG
+751 DGKASEIVFDGTG

-822 VYDLGKDDI
+822 VYDLGKGAID
-831 NSTDLLLT
+831 STDLLLT

-1033 LDAYCRYLL
+1033 LDAYGRYLL

-1131 PEANGPWTIGVGLK
+1131 PEANGPWTIGMGLK

>member
-9 CVGALFAAGTAAA
+9 CVGALFAAGTAVA
-22 ATHEQ
+22 ATHTLG
-27 DGKTGIAGEGAA
+27 DKVGIAGEGSA
-39 LTVNAQ
+39 LTVNTQ
-45 TDQIGKKPQI
+45 TQKVTDKSQL
-55 IGGWWHYQGQVTTE
+55 IGGWWHYTDLVTAE
-69 TNLNHAGATSNLTV
+69 TDLNHAGTTSDLTV
-83 SLTNE
+83 DLTNN
-88 TQVDEIVGGNYLK
+88 TQVDEIVGGNYIKQPTGLADK
-101 MAAALKGK
+101 A
-109 PHTATIGD
+109 HEATIGD
-117 TNVTINAV
+117 TKLTVKAV

-131 AGSKANNAGK
+131 AGSKANNTGK
-141 GSIVNGNTNLV
+141 GSIVNGNTTLV
-152 INDGLIQYEV
+152 IEDGIIQYEA
-162 DETKGAVVG
+162 DPSKGAVVG
-171 GNYIKAT
+171 GNYIKASSPSV
-178 DKDGG
+178 GM
-183 QVSQTNS
+183 VSQTNS
-190 TVGNTSVTI
+190 TVGDTSVTI
-199 NGGTVNG
+199 NGGTFGG
-206 SVYGGSYAENYADT
+206 SVYGGSFAENYAYVE
-220 DTPHMAL
+220 TPDMLL
-227 KLTTA
+227 KLTTG
-232 NSSLVINGG
+232 NSSLLINNG
-241 TFSGYV
+241 TYNGHV
-247 AAGSGIKGQGTT
+247 VAGSGVTGQGTSS
-259 GTTASTS
+259 TAQSTA
-266 VTVNAAAGKE
+266 VTINAAKDKTVPLGK
-276 ITLQG
+276 
-281 KPKTDNKD
+281 D
-289 VTTKSILIG
+289 SILIG
-298 GDHVANRGK
+298 GDYIANRGN
-307 SVIEGDTSVTVTG
+307 SVIEGNTSVTVTG
-320 EGTITLGDGIVGGS
+320 EGTITLGKGIVGGS
-334 YVAENMMSNAA
+334 YVAENMRGNAA
-345 ASSKEYTASEIKGAT
+345 ASGGKYTASEIKGTT
-360 NILVDAAKV
+360 NILVDAANV
-369 TVKDEVIGGTYL
+369 TVNDEVIGGTYL
-381 RQTVQDTDKDSFVS
+381 RQTVKDTDEDSFVS
-395 ATVGSTNLVLK
+395 ATVGSTNIILK

-418 KSNDYTGGLSSDVLG
+418 KSNDYTGGLSSGVLG

-457 QGEDV
+457 QADANN
-462 STKRVV
+462 KRVV
-468 SADVKGTARVN
+468 SANVNGTARVN

-506 KTAVENVSVN
+506 KTAVENISIN

-521 IKSMNHNSG
+521 IESMNHNSG

-575 SGDIY
+575 SGNIY

-606 GAAATESTAASTVN
+606 GAENSKVN

-660 QSNVTVENSVI
+660 LSNVTVENSVI

-681 VSTESF
+681 VSTESL
-687 ESSVNAALMR
+687 EPSINAALMR

-741 EGSNTVGAIT
+741 EGSNTVGEIT
-751 GGKASEIVFDGTG
+751 GGQASEIVFDGTG
-764 TPAGEAILTLT
+764 TSAGGAILTLT
-775 TEDATFDMSG
+775 KEGASFDMSG

-796 GTLLVDGKYKTA
+796 GTLLVDGKYTTA

-822 VYDLGKDDI
+822 VYDLGKVAID
-831 NSTDLLLT
+831 SADLLLT

-1023 YVFDLTPDVK
+1023 YLFDLTPGVK
-1033 LDAYCRYLL
+1033 LDAYGRYLL

>member
-1 MQKTVIAC
+1 M
-9 CVGALFAAGTAAA
+9 
-22 ATHEQ
+22 
-27 DGKTGIAGEGAA
+27 
-39 LTVNAQ
+39 
-45 TDQIGKKPQI
+45 
-55 IGGWWHYQGQVTTE
+55 
-69 TNLNHAGATSNLTV
+69 
-83 SLTNE
+83 
-88 TQVDEIVGGNYLK
+88 GGNYIK
-101 MAAALKGK
+101 QPKGLTDK
-109 PHTATIGD
+109 THEATIGD
-117 TNVTINAV
+117 TKLTVKAV

-131 AGSKANNAGK
+131 AGSKANNTGK
-141 GSIVNGNTNLV
+141 GSIVNGNTTLV
-152 INDGLIQYEV
+152 IEDGIIQYEA
-162 DETKGAVVG
+162 DPSKGAVVG
-171 GNYIKAT
+171 GNYIKASSPSA
-178 DKDGG
+178 GM
-183 QVSQTNS
+183 VSQTNS
-190 TVGNTSVTI
+190 TVGDTSVTI
-199 NGGTVNG
+199 NDGTFGG
-206 SVYGGSYAENYADT
+206 SVYGSSFAENYAHV
-220 DTPHMAL
+220 DTPDMQL
-227 KLTTA
+227 KLTTG
-232 NSSLVINGG
+232 NSSLQINGG
-241 TFSGYV
+241 TYNGHV
-247 AAGSGIKGQGTT
+247 VAGSGVTGQGTSS
-259 GTTASTS
+259 TAQSAA
-266 VTVNAAAGKE
+266 VTINAAKNKTV
-276 ITLQG
+276 TLG
-281 KPKTDNKD
+281 NN
-289 VTTKSILIG
+289 SILIG
-298 GDHVANRGK
+298 GDYLANRGK
-307 SVIEGDTSVTVTG
+307 SEIEGNTSVTVTG
-320 EGTITLGDGIVGGS
+320 EGTITLGKGIVGGS
-334 YVAENMMSNAA
+334 YVAENMRGNAA
-345 ASSKEYTASEIKGAT
+345 ASGGKYTASEIKGTT
-360 NILVDAAKV
+360 NILVDAANV

-381 RQTVQDTDKDSFVS
+381 RQTVKDTDKDSFVS
-395 ATVGSTNLVLK
+395 ATVGSTNLILK
-406 AGTFKSNVIAGG
+406 AGTFKANVIAGG
-418 KSNDYTGGLSSDVLG
+418 KSNDYTGSLSSDVLG
-433 DTSLTITGGTYEA
+433 DTSLNI
-446 AVLGGGSAKAG
+446 
-457 QGEDV
+457 
-462 STKRVV
+462 
-468 SADVKGTARVN
+468 
-479 VTGGTLNGIV
+479 TGGTLNGIV

-495 IYFDNLTDATV
+495 LYTSSALTDAVVT
-506 KTAVENVSVN
+506 THVENVAAN

-521 IKSMNHNSG
+521 INTMDHNSG

-535 IPATIVGGGVAYS
+535 IPASVVGGGVAYS
-548 ANTKPNS
+548 KSTVTTNKV
-555 KAEASV
+555 EATV
-561 GTVDMTIAGKGVKL
+561 GNVDMTIAGKGVKL

-580 AGGFAKGVNASS
+580 AGGFAHGAKTAA
-592 SVNGTRLTIADATL
+592 SVNSTRLTIADATL
-606 GAAATESTAASTVN
+606 GAADSQVN
-620 VFAGGYAANGATS
+620 VFAGGYAALGATS

-687 ESSVNAALMR
+687 EPSVNAALMR

-741 EGSNTVGAIT
+741 VGSNTVGEIT

-764 TPAGEAILTLT
+764 TPAGGAILTLT
-775 TEDATFDMSG
+775 KEGASFDMSG

-822 VYDLGKDDI
+822 VYDLGKDAID
-831 NSTDLLLT
+831 STDLLLT

-846 TGDTAQTIGASS
+846 TGDTAQTIRASS

-1033 LDAYCRYLL
+1033 LDAYGRYLL

-1096 GKAEGELKFAGA
+1096 GKVEGELKFAGA

>member
-1 MQKTVIAC
+1 M
-9 CVGALFAAGTAAA
+9 
-22 ATHEQ
+22 
-27 DGKTGIAGEGAA
+27 
-39 LTVNAQ
+39 
-45 TDQIGKKPQI
+45 
-55 IGGWWHYQGQVTTE
+55 
-69 TNLNHAGATSNLTV
+69 
-83 SLTNE
+83 
-88 TQVDEIVGGNYLK
+88 
-101 MAAALKGK
+101 
-109 PHTATIGD
+109 
-117 TNVTINAV
+117 
-125 KTEYIV
+125 
-131 AGSKANNAGK
+131 
-141 GSIVNGNTNLV
+141 
-152 INDGLIQYEV
+152 
-162 DETKGAVVG
+162 
-171 GNYIKAT
+171 
-178 DKDGG
+178 
-183 QVSQTNS
+183 VSQTNS
-190 TVGNTSVTI
+190 TVGDTSVTI
-199 NGGTVNG
+199 NGGTFGG
-206 SVYGGSYAENYADT
+206 SVYGSSFAENYAHV
-220 DTPHMAL
+220 DTPDMQL
-227 KLTTA
+227 KLTTG
-232 NSSLVINGG
+232 NSSLQINGG
-241 TFSGYV
+241 TYNGHV
-247 AAGSGIKGQGTT
+247 VAGSGVTGQGTSS
-259 GTTASTS
+259 TAQSAA
-266 VTVNAAAGKE
+266 VTINAAKNKTV
-276 ITLQG
+276 TLG
-281 KPKTDNKD
+281 NN
-289 VTTKSILIG
+289 SILIG
-298 GDHVANRGK
+298 GDYLANRGK
-307 SVIEGDTSVTVTG
+307 SEIEGNTSVTVTG
-320 EGTITLGDGIVGGS
+320 EGTITLGKGIVGGS
-334 YVAENMMSNAA
+334 YVAENMRGNAA
-345 ASSKEYTASEIKGAT
+345 ASGGKYTASEIKGTT
-360 NILVDAAKV
+360 NILVDAANV

-381 RQTVQDTDKDSFVS
+381 RQTVKDTDKDSFVS
-395 ATVGSTNLVLK
+395 ATVGSTNLILK

-418 KSNDYTGGLSSDVLG
+418 KSNDYTGSLSSDVLG
-433 DTSLTITGGTYEA
+433 DTSLNITGGTYEA

-457 QGEDV
+457 QGDA
-462 STKRVV
+462 SNKRDV
-468 SADVKGTARVN
+468 SADVMGTAH
-479 VTGGTLNGIV
+479 
-489 GGGLSY
+489 
-495 IYFDNLTDATV
+495 
-506 KTAVENVSVN
+506 VENVAAN

-521 IKSMNHNSG
+521 INTMDHNSG

-535 IPATIVGGGVAYS
+535 IPASVVGGGVAYS
-548 ANTKPNS
+548 KSTVTTNKV
-555 KAEASV
+555 EATV
-561 GTVDMTIAGKGVKL
+561 GNVDMTIAGKGVKL

-580 AGGFAKGVNASS
+580 AGGFAHGAKTAA
-592 SVNGTRLTIADATL
+592 SVNSTRLTIADATL
-606 GAAATESTAASTVN
+606 GAADFQVN
-620 VFAGGYAANGATS
+620 VFAGGYAALGATS

-687 ESSVNAALMR
+687 EPSVNAALMR

-741 EGSNTVGAIT
+741 VGSNTVGEIT

-775 TEDATFDMSG
+775 KEGASFDMSG

-822 VYDLGKDDI
+822 VYDLGKDAID
-831 NSTDLLLT
+831 STDLLLT

-846 TGDTAQTIGASS
+846 TGDKAQTIGASS

-868 AEAQLGSVAFVT
+868 AEAQLGSVALVT

-1033 LDAYCRYLL
+1033 LDAYGRYLL

-1108 TAALDAPSLKGDS
+1108 TAALDAPSLKDDS

>member
-22 ATHEQ
+22 ATHDQ
-27 DGKTGIAGEGAA
+27 DGKTGIAGEGSA

-45 TDQIGKKPQI
+45 TPQVGENTQI
-55 IGGWWHYQGQVTTE
+55 IGGWWHYTDLVTAE
-69 TNLNHAGATSNLTV
+69 TDLNHAGATSDLTV
-83 SLTNE
+83 DLTNE
-88 TQVDEIVGGNYLK
+88 NQVDEIVGGNYIKQPTDLADK
-101 MAAALKGK
+101 T
-109 PHTATIGD
+109 HEATIGD
-117 TNVTINAV
+117 TKLTVKAV
-125 KTEYIV
+125 KAEYIV
-131 AGSKANNAGK
+131 AGSKANNTGK
-141 GSIVNGNTNLV
+141 GSIVNGNTTLV
-152 INDGLIQYEV
+152 IEDVFIEYAA
-162 DETKGAVVG
+162 DPSKGAVVG
-171 GNYIKAT
+171 GNYIKASSPSA
-178 DKDGG
+178 GM
-183 QVSQTNS
+183 VSQTNS
-190 TVGNTSVTI
+190 TVGDTSVTI
-199 NGGTVNG
+199 NGGTFGG
-206 SVYGGSYAENYADT
+206 SVYGSSFAENYAHV
-220 DTPHMAL
+220 DTPDMQL
-227 KLTTA
+227 KLTTG
-232 NSSLVINGG
+232 NSSLQINGG
-241 TFSGYV
+241 TYNGHV
-247 AAGSGIKGQGTT
+247 VAGSGVTGQGTSS
-259 GTTASTS
+259 TAQSAA
-266 VTVNAAAGKE
+266 VTINAAKNKTV
-276 ITLQG
+276 TLG
-281 KPKTDNKD
+281 NN
-289 VTTKSILIG
+289 SILIG
-298 GDHVANRGK
+298 GDYLANRGK
-307 SVIEGDTSVTVTG
+307 SEIEGNTSVTVTG
-320 EGTITLGDGIVGGS
+320 EGTITLGKGIVGGS
-334 YVAENMMSNAA
+334 YVAENMRGTGG
-345 ASSKEYTASEIKGAT
+345 KYTASEIKGTT
-360 NILVDAAKV
+360 NILVDAANV
-369 TVKDEVIGGTYL
+369 TVNDEVIGGTYL
-381 RQTVQDTDKDSFVS
+381 RQTVKDTDKDSFVS
-395 ATVGSTNLVLK
+395 ATVGSTNLILK

-433 DTSLTITGGTYEA
+433 DTSLNITGGTYEA
-446 AVLGGGSAKAG
+446 AVLAGGSAKAG
-457 QGEDV
+457 QGDAAN
-462 STKRVV
+462 KRVV
-468 SADVKGTARVN
+468 SANVKGTARVN

-495 IYFDNLTDATV
+495 LYPSSALTDAVVT
-506 KTAVENVSVN
+506 THVENVAAN

-521 IKSMNHNSG
+521 INTMDHNSG

-535 IPATIVGGGVAYS
+535 IPATVVGGGVAYS
-548 ANTKPNS
+548 KSTVTTNKV
-555 KAEASV
+555 EATV
-561 GTVDMTIAGKGVKL
+561 GNVDMTIAGKGVKL

-580 AGGFAKGVNASS
+580 AGGFAHGAKTAA
-592 SVNGTRLTIADATL
+592 SVNSTRLTIADATL

-649 NVYGGGNKADA
+649 NVYGGGKAGA
-660 QSNVTVENSVI
+660 QSNVTVESSVI
-671 TLDGADVTGI
+671 TLDGADVTGT

-687 ESSVNAALMR
+687 EPSVNAALMR

-726 LQISA
+726 LLISA
-731 KQDTETSLYL
+731 KQDTETTLYL
-741 EGSNTVGAIT
+741 EGSNTVGTVT
-751 GGKASEIVFDGTG
+751 GQASEIVFDGTG
-764 TPAGEAILTLT
+764 TPAGGAILTLT
-775 TEDATFDMSG
+775 KDSASFDMSG

-822 VYDLGKDDI
+822 VYDLGKDAID
-831 NSTDLLLT
+831 SADLLLT

-1033 LDAYCRYLL
+1033 LDAYGRYLL